1 MYSEWA
7 SLSAQITANSC
18 GAQCFSVLN
27 KFPASAGREVVVSVV
42 KQLGTNLGITQ
53 NAEPSH
59 LVKDE
64 EVKWCMDVICF
75 GLSLPLQ
82 EHETIKDCVNVYCEW
97 LTALHPQPRIS
108 VPKPI
113 CEDANLYARQIINHF
128 HNLFVPRQGEILPFL
143 YQTTLGADTI
153 KRQAVLCHRVLRTL
167 QQTAQISQ
175 QMDRQTWDTLLL
187 FLLAINEILLAPPTV
202 KDDVGDQLCERV
214 LSVLFEVWLLACVR
228 SFPSPSMWKTL
239 QESCSMWRHRVALVD
254 QWNRVN
260 LALTSRLLEFSYGP
274 AFPQLKNADEDGQL
288 IPLGMSN
295 DCVAQTWYR
304 FLRMIGNPT
313 ALCSPH
319 IISKSS
325 HFVQW
330 ALTHEKGAETHQH
343 PCLQMLPQI
352 FLNAMKGISSQV
364 DAFLGVYQPP
374 PHQTDS
380 VVTNLMEIRH
390 SLNEATSSTLQQFIH
405 SSSASNISANS
416 QQQGSAAQQL
426 QLQLQHQHM
435 HHHHHLH
442 YPHLHLHGAG
452 SFLRDN
458 FMSNSASSALNAIM
472 GHHSHHQQHQQHHQQ
487 QQLSL
492 SQSGA
497 SPTST
502 AALVAS
508 NLGHSMGASAVGST
522 SAGGSHSAG
531 VVGSISFSTTEA
543 SLPSTGVSST
553 PTPPLQRRLAKS
565 FSVAPTITQQKG
577 LSKTSLIGL
586 TGGGARNA
594 IGSSSSSSY
603 IHSSGSTSAGP
614 VQGTGGVAAAPGS
627 GITTATGAGTGSGS
641 GGQAPAPAAA
651 AAPTTPTSTSG
662 PPSASS
668 SINSLPLTSM
678 GAGVELA
685 VARPKCNSILHVFHE
700 WLFEAAHIGGD
711 TWRQN
716 RKKQAC
722 EASKRPSSMIME
734 HRKGSIS
741 LSQPNSLNDPAS
753 LPPTLTIDKYESG
766 RAEAIGTLCKIFC
779 AKKTGEEILPVYLA
793 RFYMALQQCLKIT
806 ESKECDETLAS
817 ILLHSG
823 DLFRLDLDGINVLLP
838 GFIAALEI
846 VLPDKDLKLKT
857 QSMAFNRTELRRSA
871 INILLSIMVLPLH
884 YQALPIRDLSSE
896 TNEKMFTFIQLKSRL
911 MNILMNALQVETDAQ
926 NTHMLLG
933 GLLLCVQD
941 AVTFE
946 ETDLGGGGSGATH
959 LHNSGGAQ
967 HQHQHHEANLL
978 SSGCSER
985 SASLV
990 STGTASLGA
999 QTTATMGAGSGSIRD
1014 TASAHDYPSLTISDD
1029 MSFEFGQE
1037 LEGVTTYDNAH
1048 ALFVRATYL
1057 VCHRLISSW
1066 KTDLNV
1072 SLAALELLSG
1082 LARLHIR
1089 ETARKFTN
1097 DALECK
1103 RAVKWICD
1111 YICYQCSRPPPA
1123 HSKDLHSTIVAA
1135 FQCTAAWLMQHP
1147 YLLQDKDCLQTVLEV
1162 VELGISGTKSQ
1173 SKSGDIPKF
1182 KDEKELKPASM
1193 RVRDAAENLL
1203 TIILEQVG
1211 YFPSECG
1218 PESISSLLDELALM
1232 KHCNS
1237 MVPAAAASTE
1247 QAIAKFKYFVTENS
1261 TILALLE
1268 EPLGNDQDPQPT
1280 VTLLIRGPFGRH
1292 AWTMQLR
1299 HLPRSKSGIKY
1310 HAVNPGR
1317 PIPMN
1322 DNSQRPE
1329 CEQKNFPDGVDK
1341 VQPCVADYSI
1351 PTIEQIREQYGSA
1364 SIRELEL
1371 ILENQSIHE
1380 KLAWAEA
1387 DNSVDSLSHSQ
1398 ECVPPLVCQEF
1409 HAARLFLSHF
1419 GFLTFETR
1427 NPHNPAESLGT
1438 PPQRPLIVLDTK
1450 STAFAADLDRLDKL
1464 SARTH
1469 DTVYVFYVKTG
1480 QTSAQQIIGNMVEE
1494 PSLTYDPHF
1503 AGMLQTLGWPVL
1515 VADHSGWTGF
1525 AHNSWSLKGTP
1536 EEQHQQH
1543 QLQQQLQLK
1552 SNVPSEL
1559 NYNGSQRVLYWADV
1573 SSEIAFVVPTTW
1585 NLRYNSDISDGAS
1598 IANSDQIGSSNVW
1611 ARCESD
1617 TGTGPAKSKPRNL
1630 SLELETATGTGTG
1643 TGRTQKEPVPPTRRK
1658 GNVTKPTLL
1667 AQAPA
1672 KIFLVWL
1679 ESYED
1684 YLNFP
1689 LEDLLAY
1696 TRTGEELHSLQQP
1709 RAADCHV
1716 IFVHSL
1722 LSGLLRVKLQGPPGR
1737 MSFATPLVDGMVLS
1751 RRVVGNLVRQTAL
1764 NISRR
1769 RRLDNDNYQPPHVR
1783 RRLKVQDI
1791 VQKYKMDL
1799 SEAELLAH
1807 LFQRAI

>member
-128 HNLFVPRQGEILPFL
+128 HNLFVPRQGES
-143 YQTTLGADTI
+143 ADTI

-167 QQTAQISQ
+167 QQTAQISHL
-175 QMDRQTWDTLLL
+175 MDRQTWDTLLL

-239 QESCSMWRHRVALVD
+239 QESCAMWRHRVALVD

-274 AFPQLKNADEDGQL
+274 AFPQLKNAEEDGQL
-288 IPLGMSN
+288 IPVGMSN

-343 PCLQMLPQI
+343 PCLQQLPQI

-364 DAFLGVYQPP
+364 DAFLG
-374 PHQTDS
+374 
-380 VVTNLMEIRH
+380 
-390 SLNEATSSTLQQFIH
+390 
-405 SSSASNISANS
+405 
-416 QQQGSAAQQL
+416 
-426 QLQLQHQHM
+426 
-435 HHHHHLH
+435 
-442 YPHLHLHGAG
+442 
-452 SFLRDN
+452 
-458 FMSNSASSALNAIM
+458 
-472 GHHSHHQQHQQHHQQ
+472 
-487 QQLSL
+487 
-492 SQSGA
+492 
-497 SPTST
+497 
-502 AALVAS
+502 
-508 NLGHSMGASAVGST
+508 
-522 SAGGSHSAG
+522 
-531 VVGSISFSTTEA
+531 
-543 SLPSTGVSST
+543 
-553 PTPPLQRRLAKS
+553 
-565 FSVAPTITQQKG
+565 

-586 TGGGARNA
+586 TGGGGGGGSARNA
-594 IGSSSSSSY
+594 ISSSSTIS
-603 IHSSGSTSAGP
+603 STSAAASTTTASTIASANNSTAAVGP
-614 VQGTGGVAAAPGS
+614 GIAMGS
-627 GITTATGAGTGSGS
+627 GPTVSLVPGSGS
-641 GGQAPAPAAA
+641 GAAPAP
-651 AAPTTPTSTSG
+651 APTTPTSTSG

-741 LSQPNSLNDPAS
+741 LSQPNSLNDPQS

-806 ESKECDETLAS
+806 ESRECDETLAS
-817 ILLHSG
+817 ILLHSS

-884 YQALPIRDLSSE
+884 YQTLPIRDLVTSE
-896 TNEKMFTFIQLKSRL
+896 TSEKIFTFIQLKSRL

-946 ETDLGGGGSGATH
+946 ETELGGANMS
-959 LHNSGGAQ
+959 HNSSGV
-967 HQHQHHEANLL
+967 QHQHHEANLL
-978 SSGCSER
+978 SS
-985 SASLV
+985 
-990 STGTASLGA
+990 
-999 QTTATMGAGSGSIRD
+999 
-1014 TASAHDYPSLTISDD
+1014 
-1029 MSFEFGQE
+1029 
-1037 LEGVTTYDNAH
+1037 DNAH

-1089 ETARKFTN
+1089 ET

-1173 SKSGDIPKF
+1173 SKGGDIPKF

-1218 PESISSLLDELALM
+1218 PESISSLLDEVALM

-1237 MVPAAAASTE
+1237 MVPAAAASSE

-1322 DNSQRPE
+1322 DVSQRPE
-1329 CEQKNFPDGVDK
+1329 CEQKNFPEGVDK

-1351 PTIEQIREQYGSA
+1351 PTIEQIREQYGSG
-1364 SIRELEL
+1364 SIRELEAM
-1371 ILENQSIHE
+1371 LENQSIHE

-1387 DNSVDSLSHSQ
+1387 DTSADSLSHAQ
-1398 ECVPPLVCQEF
+1398 ECVPPAVCHEF

-1419 GFLTFETR
+1419 GFLGFETR

-1450 STAFAADLDRLDKL
+1450 STAFAADLERLDKL

-1469 DTVYVFYVKTG
+1469 DTVYVFYVKSG
-1480 QTSAQQIIGNMVEE
+1480 QTSAQQIIGNMAEE
-1494 PSLTYDPHF
+1494 QGSGRDPHF
-1503 AGMLQTLGWPVL
+1503 ASMLQTLGWPVQ
-1515 VADHSGWTGF
+1515 VAEHSGWTGF
-1525 AHNSWSLKGTP
+1525 VHNSWSLKGTP
-1536 EEQHQQH
+1536 EEQVVTQAAA
-1543 QLQQQLQLK
+1543 
-1552 SNVPSEL
+1552 NEL
-1559 NYNGSQRVLYWADV
+1559 NYNGSQRVIYWADV
-1573 SSEIAFVVPTTW
+1573 SSEIAFVVPTSW
-1585 NLRYNSDISDGAS
+1585 NLRHNSDANDTGSISS
-1598 IANSDQIGSSNVW
+1598 SSHPDQVSGSSNVW
-1611 ARCESD
+1611 D
-1617 TGTGPAKSKPRNL
+1617 TMEGRDGQGLAKSKSRNL
-1630 SLELETATGTGTG
+1630 SLELDMTRNRDA
-1643 TGRTQKEPVPPTRRK
+1643 KEPVPPTRRK

-1689 LEDLLAY
+1689 LEDMLAY
-1696 TRTGEELHSLQQP
+1696 TRTGEELNTLQLP
-1709 RAADCHV
+1709 RASDCHV

-1791 VQKYKMDL
+1791 VLKYKMDL

>member
-7 SLSAQITANSC
+7 SLSQQISANSC

-27 KFPASAGREVVVSVV
+27 KFPASAGREVVFSVV
-42 KQLGTNLGITQ
+42 KQLATNLGITSGH
-53 NAEPSH
+53 AEPSH

-97 LTALHPQPRIS
+97 LTALYPQPRIS
-108 VPKPI
+108 VPRPI

-128 HNLFVPRQGEILPFL
+128 HNLFVPRQGESL
-143 YQTTLGADTI
+143 DTI

-167 QQTAQISQ
+167 QQTAQCSQ
-175 QMDRQTWDTLLL
+175 QMDRETWDTLLL

-228 SFPSPSMWKTL
+228 CFPSPSLWKTL
-239 QESCSMWRHRVALVD
+239 QESCALWRHRIALVD

-260 LALTSRLLEFSYGP
+260 LALTARLLEFSYGP
-274 AFPQLKNADEDGQL
+274 DFPQIKNAEEDAQL
-288 IPLGMSN
+288 IPAGMDN

-319 IISKSS
+319 VISKSP

-352 FLNAMKGISSQV
+352 FLNAMKGISSQ
-364 DAFLGVYQPP
+364 
-374 PHQTDS
+374 
-380 VVTNLMEIRH
+380 
-390 SLNEATSSTLQQFIH
+390 
-405 SSSASNISANS
+405 S
-416 QQQGSAAQQL
+416 QHTQSQL
-426 QLQLQHQHM
+426 Q
-435 HHHHHLH
+435 
-442 YPHLHLHGAG
+442 P
-452 SFLRDN
+452 
-458 FMSNSASSALNAIM
+458 
-472 GHHSHHQQHQQHHQQ
+472 
-487 QQLSL
+487 L
-492 SQSGA
+492 SQL
-497 SPTST
+497 P
-502 AALVAS
+502 
-508 NLGHSMGASAVGST
+508 VGSI
-522 SAGGSHSAG
+522 SAGGSLSAG
-531 VVGSISFSTTEA
+531 VGGSISFSPADTTD
-543 SLPSTGVSST
+543 GNMVT

-565 FSVAPTITQQKG
+565 FSVAPTLTQQKG
-577 LSKTSLIGL
+577 FSKTAFISL
-586 TGGGARNA
+586 TRGAPN
-594 IGSSSSSSY
+594 
-603 IHSSGSTSAGP
+603 P
-614 VQGTGGVAAAPGS
+614 
-627 GITTATGAGTGSGS
+627 
-641 GGQAPAPAAA
+641 
-651 AAPTTPTSTSG
+651 APTTPTSG
-662 PPSASS
+662 PSSAS
-668 SINSLPLTSM
+668 SINSLPSI
-678 GAGVELA
+678 GAELRPTLA
-685 VARPKCNSILHVFHE
+685 AARPKCNSILHLFGE

-711 TWRQN
+711 TWLQN
-716 RKKQAC
+716 QQAC
-722 EASKRPSSMIME
+722 EASNRPSSMIME
-734 HRKGSIS
+734 NRKGSIS
-741 LSQPNSLNDPAS
+741 LSQPNSLNDPS
-753 LPPTLTIDKYESG
+753 TLPPSLTIDKYESG

-817 ILLHSG
+817 ILLHSS

-857 QSMAFNRTELRRSA
+857 LAMTFNRAELRRSA

-884 YQALPIRDLSSE
+884 YQNLPIRTLN
-896 TNEKMFTFIQLKSRL
+896 NEHGDKASTFIQLKSRL

-941 AVTFE
+941 SVSIE
-946 ETDLGGGGSGATH
+946 ESDLGGEHMQSAGS
-959 LHNSGGAQ
+959 
-967 HQHQHHEANLL
+967 HHAEENVL
-978 SSGCSER
+978 SSACSER
-985 SASLV
+985 SASV
-990 STGTASLGA
+990 I
-999 QTTATMGAGSGSIRD
+999 SGSISCGGHAAASSLRD
-1014 TASAHDYPSLTISDD
+1014 TASTHDYPSLTISDD
-1029 MSFEFGQE
+1029 LSVEFAHE
-1037 LEGVTTYDNAH
+1037 LDGLATYDNAH

-1089 ETARKFTN
+1089 ET

-1111 YICYQCSRPPPA
+1111 YICHQCSRPPPA

-1135 FQCTAAWLMQHP
+1135 FQCTATWLMQHP
-1147 YLLQDKDCLQTVLEV
+1147 YLMQDKDCLQTVLEV
-1162 VELGISGTKSQ
+1162 VELGISGSKSQ
-1173 SKSGDIPKF
+1173 CKNGNMPKY

-1203 TIILEQVG
+1203 TILLEQVG

-1237 MVPAAAASTE
+1237 LPAIGTAE
-1247 QAIAKFKYFVTENS
+1247 QAISNFKYFVTENS

-1322 DNSQRPE
+1322 DMTQRPE
-1329 CEQKNFPDGVDK
+1329 TEQKHFPEGVDK
-1341 VQPCVADYSI
+1341 VQPCMADYSI
-1351 PTIEQIREQYGSA
+1351 PTIEQIREQYGS
-1364 SIRELEL
+1364 STISQLEAM
-1371 ILENQSIHE
+1371 LETQSIHE

-1387 DNSVDSLSHSQ
+1387 DNSLDSLTHAQ
-1398 ECVPPLVCQEF
+1398 ECTPPRVCHEF

-1419 GFLTFETR
+1419 GFLNFEIR
-1427 NPHNPAESLGT
+1427 QPQNPDEVLGT

-1450 STAFAADLDRLDKL
+1450 STAFAADLDKLDKL

-1469 DTVYVFYVKTG
+1469 DTVYVFYVKAG
-1480 QTSAQQIIGNMVEE
+1480 QSSAQQIIANMTEDQA
-1494 PSLTYDPHF
+1494 YDAHF
-1503 AGMLQTLGWPVL
+1503 GHMLQTLGWPVQ
-1515 VADHSGWTGF
+1515 VAEHSGWTGF
-1525 AHNSWSLKGTP
+1525 VHNSWSLKGQST
-1536 EEQHQQH
+1536 ESAAERQRG
-1543 QLQQQLQLK
+1543 
-1552 SNVPSEL
+1552 EL
-1559 NYNGSQRVLYWADV
+1559 NYNGAQSVLYWADV
-1573 SSEIAFVVPTTW
+1573 SSEIAFVVPTSW
-1585 NLRYNSDISDGAS
+1585 NLRFNSEADNVSISS
-1598 IANSDQIGSSNVW
+1598 NYSDQSATSNVW
-1611 ARCESD
+1611 ARGED
-1617 TGTGPAKSKPRNL
+1617 TLKSKPRNL
-1630 SLELETATGTGTG
+1630 SLELDSNKS
-1643 TGRTQKEPVPPTRRK
+1643 KEPVPPTRRK

-1667 AQAPA
+1667 AQASA
-1672 KIFLVWL
+1672 KVFLVWL
-1679 ESYED
+1679 ESFED

-1696 TRTGEELHSLQQP
+1696 ARTGEELQLTQLP

-1716 IFVHSL
+1716 IFVHAL
-1722 LSGLLRVKLQGPPGR
+1722 QTGLLRVKLLGPPGR

-1751 RRVVGNLVRQTAL
+1751 RRVVGNLVRQTAI

-1807 LFQRAI
+1807 LFQAQK

>member
-7 SLSAQITANSC
+7 SLSAQISANSC

-128 HNLFVPRQGEILPFL
+128 HNLFVPRQGES
-143 YQTTLGADTI
+143 ADTI

-175 QMDRQTWDTLLL
+175 LMDRQTWDTLLL

-239 QESCSMWRHRVALVD
+239 QESCAMWRHRVALVD

-260 LALTSRLLEFSYGP
+260 LALTARLLEFSYGP

-288 IPLGMSN
+288 IPVGMSN

-343 PCLQMLPQI
+343 PCLQQLPQI

-364 DAFLGVYQPP
+364 DAFL
-374 PHQTDS
+374 
-380 VVTNLMEIRH
+380 
-390 SLNEATSSTLQQFIH
+390 A
-405 SSSASNISANS
+405 
-416 QQQGSAAQQL
+416 
-426 QLQLQHQHM
+426 
-435 HHHHHLH
+435 
-442 YPHLHLHGAG
+442 
-452 SFLRDN
+452 
-458 FMSNSASSALNAIM
+458 
-472 GHHSHHQQHQQHHQQ
+472 
-487 QQLSL
+487 
-492 SQSGA
+492 
-497 SPTST
+497 
-502 AALVAS
+502 
-508 NLGHSMGASAVGST
+508 
-522 SAGGSHSAG
+522 
-531 VVGSISFSTTEA
+531 
-543 SLPSTGVSST
+543 
-553 PTPPLQRRLAKS
+553 
-565 FSVAPTITQQKG
+565 
-577 LSKTSLIGL
+577 
-586 TGGGARNA
+586 
-594 IGSSSSSSY
+594 
-603 IHSSGSTSAGP
+603 
-614 VQGTGGVAAAPGS
+614 
-627 GITTATGAGTGSGS
+627 
-641 GGQAPAPAAA
+641 
-651 AAPTTPTSTSG
+651 
-662 PPSASS
+662 
-668 SINSLPLTSM
+668 LPLTSM

-741 LSQPNSLNDPAS
+741 LSQPNSLNDPQS

-806 ESKECDETLAS
+806 ESRECDETLAS
-817 ILLHSG
+817 ILLHSS

-857 QSMAFNRTELRRSA
+857 QSMVFNRTELRRSA

-884 YQALPIRDLSSE
+884 YQTLPIRDLTSE
-896 TNEKMFTFIQLKSRL
+896 TSEKMFTFIQLKSRL

-946 ETDLGGGGSGATH
+946 ETELGGNAS
-959 LHNSGGAQ
+959 LSHNSSGV
-967 HQHQHHEANLL
+967 QHHEANLL
-978 SSGCSER
+978 SSACSER

-990 STGTASLGA
+990 SAGTASLGG

-1037 LEGVTTYDNAH
+1037 LEGVTSYDNAH

-1089 ETARKFTN
+1089 ET

-1173 SKSGDIPKF
+1173 SKGTDIPKF

-1237 MVPAAAASTE
+1237 MVPAAAASSE

-1310 HAVNPGR
+1310 HAINPGR

-1322 DNSQRPE
+1322 DVTQRPD

-1351 PTIEQIREQYGSA
+1351 PTIEQMREQYGTA
-1364 SIRELEL
+1364 SIRELEAM
-1371 ILENQSIHE
+1371 LENQSIHE

-1387 DNSVDSLSHSQ
+1387 DTSADSLSHAQ
-1398 ECVPPLVCQEF
+1398 ECVPPSVCHEF

-1419 GFLTFETR
+1419 GFLGFETR
-1427 NPHNPAESLGT
+1427 NPHNPNEALGQ

-1469 DTVYVFYVKTG
+1469 DTVYVFYVKSG
-1480 QTSAQQIIGNMVEE
+1480 QTSAQQIIANMAEE
-1494 PSLTYDPHF
+1494 QAASHDPHF
-1503 AGMLQTLGWPVL
+1503 ASMLQTLGWPVQ

-1536 EEQHQQH
+1536 EQE
-1543 QLQQQLQLK
+1543 QQQQQQQ
-1552 SNVPSEL
+1552 PAT

-1585 NLRYNSDISDGAS
+1585 NLRYNSDTSDGGS
-1598 IANSDQIGSSNVW
+1598 ISSTDQITAGNVW
-1611 ARCESD
+1611 ARSDAGES
-1617 TGTGPAKSKPRNL
+1617 GPTKSKSRNL
-1630 SLELETATGTGTG
+1630 SLELDTNRMT
-1643 TGRTQKEPVPPTRRK
+1643 KEPVPPTRRK

-1689 LEDLLAY
+1689 LEDVLAY
-1696 TRTGEELHSLQQP
+1696 TRTGEELHTLQLP
-1709 RAADCHV
+1709 RANDCHV

>member
-128 HNLFVPRQGEILPFL
+128 HNLFVPRQGES
-143 YQTTLGADTI
+143 ADTI

-175 QMDRQTWDTLLL
+175 LMDRQTWDTLLL

-288 IPLGMSN
+288 IPVGMSN

-343 PCLQMLPQI
+343 PCLQQLPQI

-374 PHQTDS
+374 PQQS
-380 VVTNLMEIRH
+380 ENVVTNLMEIRH
-390 SLNEATSSTLQQFIH
+390 SLNEATSSTLQQFIQ

-416 QQQGSAAQQL
+416 LQQQQLQSSGSVAQQL
-426 QLQLQHQHM
+426 QLQLQHQHL

-458 FMSNSASSALNAIM
+458 FMSNSASTALNAIM
-472 GHHSHHQQHQQHHQQ
+472 GHHGHHQHQNQLHQQQQ

-497 SPTST
+497 SPTSS
-502 AALVAS
+502 AS
-508 NLGHSMGASAVGST
+508 TSAVGST

-531 VVGSISFSTTEA
+531 VVGSISFSTAEA
-543 SLPSTGVSST
+543 SLGSTAATST

-594 IGSSSSSSY
+594 IGSSSNSSNSNNNSYTHSSS
-603 IHSSGSTSAGP
+603 STSAGP
-614 VQGTGGVAAAPGS
+614 VQGSGGGGGGAAVAS
-627 GITTATGAGTGSGS
+627 GIGTGIGPGSGS
-641 GGQAPAPAAA
+641 GSGSGTGGQAPTPVSAA

-668 SINSLPLTSM
+668 SINSLPLTTM
-678 GAGVELA
+678 GAGTELA

-896 TNEKMFTFIQLKSRL
+896 TSEKMFTFIQLKSRL

-946 ETDLGGGGSGATH
+946 ETDMGGTASTH
-959 LHNSGGAQ
+959 MHNSGGA
-967 HQHQHHEANLL
+967 QHHEANLL
-978 SSGCSER
+978 SS
-985 SASLV
+985 
-990 STGTASLGA
+990 
-999 QTTATMGAGSGSIRD
+999 
-1014 TASAHDYPSLTISDD
+1014 
-1029 MSFEFGQE
+1029 
-1037 LEGVTTYDNAH
+1037 DNAH

-1089 ETARKFTN
+1089 ETDTLVKIYEASQNLTIISS

-1310 HAVNPGR
+1310 HAINPGR

-1322 DNSQRPE
+1322 DVSQRPE

-1351 PTIEQIREQYGSA
+1351 PTIDQIREQYGSA
-1364 SIRELEL
+1364 SIRELEAL
-1371 ILENQSIHE
+1371 LENQSIHE

-1427 NPHNPAESLGT
+1427 NPHNPAEALGT

-1480 QTSAQQIIGNMVEE
+1480 QTSAQQIIGNMIEE
-1494 PSLTYDPHF
+1494 TSHTYDPHF

-1536 EEQHQQH
+1536 EEQQQ
-1543 QLQQQLQLK
+1543 QQQQQLQLK

-1573 SSEIAFVVPTTW
+1573 SAEIAFVVPTTW
-1585 NLRYNSDISDGAS
+1585 NLRYNSDTSDGGS
-1598 IANSDQIGSSNVW
+1598 LSGSDQLGTSNVW
-1611 ARCESD
+1611 ARCESEA
-1617 TGTGPAKSKPRNL
+1617 GTGAAKSKPRNL
-1630 SLELETATGTGTG
+1630 SLELDTSTGTGTG
-1643 TGRTQKEPVPPTRRK
+1643 TGRSQKDPVPPTRRK

>member
-7 SLSAQITANSC
+7 SLSAQINANSC

-27 KFPASAGREVVVSVV
+27 KFPASAGREVVMSVV

-64 EVKWCMDVICF
+64 EVRWCMDVICF

-128 HNLFVPRQGEILPFL
+128 HNLFVPRQGESS
-143 YQTTLGADTI
+143 DTI

-175 QMDRQTWDTLLL
+175 QMDRETWETLLL

-228 SFPSPSMWKTL
+228 CFPSPSLWKTL
-239 QESCSMWRHRVALVD
+239 QESCAMWRHRIALVD

-260 LALTSRLLEFSYGP
+260 LALTARLLEFSYGP
-274 AFPQLKNADEDGQL
+274 DFTQLKNAEEDSQL
-288 IPLGMSN
+288 IPAGMSN

-343 PCLQMLPQI
+343 PCLQVLPQI
-352 FLNAMKGISSQV
+352 FLNAIRGISSQV
-364 DAFLGVYQPP
+364 DAFLG
-374 PHQTDS
+374 
-380 VVTNLMEIRH
+380 
-390 SLNEATSSTLQQFIH
+390 
-405 SSSASNISANS
+405 
-416 QQQGSAAQQL
+416 
-426 QLQLQHQHM
+426 
-435 HHHHHLH
+435 
-442 YPHLHLHGAG
+442 
-452 SFLRDN
+452 
-458 FMSNSASSALNAIM
+458 
-472 GHHSHHQQHQQHHQQ
+472 
-487 QQLSL
+487 
-492 SQSGA
+492 
-497 SPTST
+497 
-502 AALVAS
+502 
-508 NLGHSMGASAVGST
+508 
-522 SAGGSHSAG
+522 
-531 VVGSISFSTTEA
+531 
-543 SLPSTGVSST
+543 
-553 PTPPLQRRLAKS
+553 
-565 FSVAPTITQQKG
+565 
-577 LSKTSLIGL
+577 LSKTALISL
-586 TGGGARNA
+586 TR
-594 IGSSSSSSY
+594 SS
-603 IHSSGSTSAGP
+603 AN
-614 VQGTGGVAAAPGS
+614 
-627 GITTATGAGTGSGS
+627 
-641 GGQAPAPAAA
+641 
-651 AAPTTPTSTSG
+651 AAPTTPTSG
-662 PPSASS
+662 PPSSS
-668 SINSLPLTSM
+668 SINSLPSI
-678 GAGVELA
+678 GAELRPPLS
-685 VARPKCNSILHVFHE
+685 VARPKCNSILHLFGE

-711 TWRQN
+711 TWLQN

-734 HRKGSIS
+734 NRKGSIS
-741 LSQPNSLNDPAS
+741 LSQPNSLNDPSS
-753 LPPTLTIDKYESG
+753 LPPSLTIDKYESG

-817 ILLHSG
+817 ILLHSS

-857 QSMAFNRTELRRSA
+857 QAVAFSRTELRRSA

-884 YQALPIRDLSSE
+884 YHALPIRSLTADSGD
-896 TNEKMFTFIQLKSRL
+896 KVMTFLQLKSRL

-946 ETDLGGGGSGATH
+946 ESELGASDHLGGAGV
-959 LHNSGGAQ
+959 
-967 HQHQHHEANLL
+967 QHHEENIL
-978 SSGCSER
+978 SSVCSDR
-985 SASLV
+985 SASLASGTV
-990 STGTASLGA
+990 SFGAPTA
-999 QTTATMGAGSGSIRD
+999 ATSSRD

-1029 MSFEFGQE
+1029 ISVEFASE
-1037 LEGVTTYDNAH
+1037 LEGVASYDNAH

-1089 ETARKFTN
+1089 ET

-1173 SKSGDIPKF
+1173 SKTGDLPKF

-1237 MVPAAAASTE
+1237 LPTVDGSVGVCTAE
-1247 QAIAKFKYFVTENS
+1247 QAISKFKYFVTENS

-1317 PIPMN
+1317 PIAMN
-1322 DNSQRPE
+1322 DITQRPE
-1329 CEQKNFPDGVDK
+1329 CEQKNFPEGVDK

-1351 PTIEQIREQYGSA
+1351 PTIDQIREQYGA
-1364 SIRELEL
+1364 SIINDLEVM
-1371 ILENQSIHE
+1371 LENQSIHE
-1380 KLAWAEA
+1380 KLAWAES
-1387 DNSVDSLSHSQ
+1387 DNNVDSLSHAQ
-1398 ECVPPLVCQEF
+1398 ECVPPTVCHEF

-1419 GFLTFETR
+1419 GFLSFEVR
-1427 NPHNPAESLGT
+1427 NPNNPVEALA

-1450 STAFAADLDRLDKL
+1450 SSAFAADLDKLDKL

-1469 DTVYVFYVKTG
+1469 DTVYCFYVKAG
-1480 QTSAQQIIGNMVEE
+1480 QTSAQQIIGNMADDQV
-1494 PSLTYDPHF
+1494 YDPHF
-1503 AGMLQTLGWPVL
+1503 ANMLQTLGWPVQ
-1515 VADHSGWTGF
+1515 VAEHSGWTGF
-1525 AHNSWSLKGTP
+1525 AHNSWSLKGTS
-1536 EEQHQQH
+1536 ER
-1543 QLQQQLQLK
+1543 
-1552 SNVPSEL
+1552 SNVSSES
-1559 NYNGSQRVLYWADV
+1559 NYNGAQRVLYWADV
-1573 SSEIAFVVPTTW
+1573 SSEIAFVVPNAW
-1585 NLRYNSDISDGAS
+1585 NLRYNNEMDGCS
-1598 IANSDQIGSSNVW
+1598 LSSNCSDQSTVNNVW
-1611 ARCESD
+1611 IRGDDAGSM
-1617 TGTGPAKSKPRNL
+1617 KSKTRNL
-1630 SLELETATGTGTG
+1630 SLELDTGNRG
-1643 TGRTQKEPVPPTRRK
+1643 KEPVPPTRRK
-1658 GNVTKPTLL
+1658 GNVSKPALL
-1667 AQAPA
+1667 LQAPA

-1679 ESYED
+1679 ESFED

-1689 LEDLLAY
+1689 VEDLLAY
-1696 TRTGEELHSLQQP
+1696 ARTGEELHSMQLP

-1722 LSGLLRVKLQGPPGR
+1722 QSGLLRVKLLGPPGR

-1807 LFQRAI
+1807 LFQRSI

>member
-7 SLSAQITANSC
+7 SLSAQINANSC

-27 KFPASAGREVVVSVV
+27 KFPASAGREVVMSVV

-64 EVKWCMDVICF
+64 EVRWCMDVICF

-143 YQTTLGADTI
+143 YQTKLGSDTI

-175 QMDRQTWDTLLL
+175 QMDRETWETLLL

-228 SFPSPSMWKTL
+228 CFPSPSLWKTL
-239 QESCSMWRHRVALVD
+239 QESCAMWRHRIALVD

-260 LALTSRLLEFSYGP
+260 LALTARLLEFSYGP
-274 AFPQLKNADEDGQL
+274 DFTQLKNAEEDSQL
-288 IPLGMSN
+288 IPAGMSN

-343 PCLQMLPQI
+343 PCLQVLPQI
-352 FLNAMKGISSQV
+352 FLNAIRGISSQV
-364 DAFLGVYQPP
+364 DAFLG
-374 PHQTDS
+374 
-380 VVTNLMEIRH
+380 
-390 SLNEATSSTLQQFIH
+390 
-405 SSSASNISANS
+405 
-416 QQQGSAAQQL
+416 
-426 QLQLQHQHM
+426 
-435 HHHHHLH
+435 
-442 YPHLHLHGAG
+442 
-452 SFLRDN
+452 
-458 FMSNSASSALNAIM
+458 
-472 GHHSHHQQHQQHHQQ
+472 
-487 QQLSL
+487 
-492 SQSGA
+492 
-497 SPTST
+497 
-502 AALVAS
+502 
-508 NLGHSMGASAVGST
+508 
-522 SAGGSHSAG
+522 
-531 VVGSISFSTTEA
+531 
-543 SLPSTGVSST
+543 
-553 PTPPLQRRLAKS
+553 
-565 FSVAPTITQQKG
+565 
-577 LSKTSLIGL
+577 LSKTALISL
-586 TGGGARNA
+586 TR
-594 IGSSSSSSY
+594 SS
-603 IHSSGSTSAGP
+603 AN
-614 VQGTGGVAAAPGS
+614 
-627 GITTATGAGTGSGS
+627 
-641 GGQAPAPAAA
+641 
-651 AAPTTPTSTSG
+651 AAPTTPTSG
-662 PPSASS
+662 PPSSS
-668 SINSLPLTSM
+668 SINSLPSI
-678 GAGVELA
+678 GAELRPPLS
-685 VARPKCNSILHVFHE
+685 VARPKCNSILHLFGE

-711 TWRQN
+711 TWLQN

-734 HRKGSIS
+734 NRKGSIS
-741 LSQPNSLNDPAS
+741 LSQPNSLNDPSS
-753 LPPTLTIDKYESG
+753 LPPSLTIDKYESG

-817 ILLHSG
+817 ILLHSS

-857 QSMAFNRTELRRSA
+857 QAVAFSRTELRRSA

-884 YQALPIRDLSSE
+884 YHALPIRSLTADSGD
-896 TNEKMFTFIQLKSRL
+896 KVMTFLQLKSRL

-946 ETDLGGGGSGATH
+946 ESELGASDHLGGAGV
-959 LHNSGGAQ
+959 
-967 HQHQHHEANLL
+967 QHHEENIL
-978 SSGCSER
+978 SSVCSDR
-985 SASLV
+985 SASLASGTV
-990 STGTASLGA
+990 SFGAPTA
-999 QTTATMGAGSGSIRD
+999 ATSSRD

-1029 MSFEFGQE
+1029 ISVEFASE
-1037 LEGVTTYDNAH
+1037 LEGVASYDNAH

-1089 ETARKFTN
+1089 ETARKLTN

-1173 SKSGDIPKF
+1173 SKTGDLPKF

-1237 MVPAAAASTE
+1237 LPTVDGSVGVCTAE
-1247 QAIAKFKYFVTENS
+1247 QAISKFKYFVTENS

-1317 PIPMN
+1317 PIAMN
-1322 DNSQRPE
+1322 DITQRPE
-1329 CEQKNFPDGVDK
+1329 CEQKNFPEGVDK

-1351 PTIEQIREQYGSA
+1351 PTIDQIREQYGA
-1364 SIRELEL
+1364 SIINDLEVM
-1371 ILENQSIHE
+1371 LENQSIHE
-1380 KLAWAEA
+1380 KLAWAES
-1387 DNSVDSLSHSQ
+1387 DNNVDSLSHAQ
-1398 ECVPPLVCQEF
+1398 ECVPPTVCHEF

-1419 GFLTFETR
+1419 GFLSFEVR
-1427 NPHNPAESLGT
+1427 NPNNPVEALA

-1450 STAFAADLDRLDKL
+1450 SSAFAADLDKLDKL

-1469 DTVYVFYVKTG
+1469 DTVYCFYVKAG
-1480 QTSAQQIIGNMVEE
+1480 QTSAQQIIGNMADDQV
-1494 PSLTYDPHF
+1494 YDPHF
-1503 AGMLQTLGWPVL
+1503 ANMLQTLGWPVQ
-1515 VADHSGWTGF
+1515 VAEHSGWTGF
-1525 AHNSWSLKGTP
+1525 AHNSWSLKGTS
-1536 EEQHQQH
+1536 ER
-1543 QLQQQLQLK
+1543 
-1552 SNVPSEL
+1552 SNVSSES
-1559 NYNGSQRVLYWADV
+1559 NYNGAQRVLYWADV
-1573 SSEIAFVVPTTW
+1573 SSEIAFVVPNAW
-1585 NLRYNSDISDGAS
+1585 NLRYNNEMDGCS
-1598 IANSDQIGSSNVW
+1598 LSSNCSDQSTVNNVW
-1611 ARCESD
+1611 IRGDDAGSM
-1617 TGTGPAKSKPRNL
+1617 KSKTRNL
-1630 SLELETATGTGTG
+1630 SLELDTGNRG
-1643 TGRTQKEPVPPTRRK
+1643 KEPVPPTRRK
-1658 GNVTKPTLL
+1658 GNVSKPALL
-1667 AQAPA
+1667 LQAPA

-1679 ESYED
+1679 ESFED

-1689 LEDLLAY
+1689 VEDLLAY
-1696 TRTGEELHSLQQP
+1696 ARTGEELHSMQLP

-1722 LSGLLRVKLQGPPGR
+1722 QSGLLRVKLLGPPGR

-1807 LFQRAI
+1807 LFQRSI

>member
-128 HNLFVPRQGEILPFL
+128 HNLFVPRQGES
-143 YQTTLGADTI
+143 ADTI

-364 DAFLGVYQPP
+364 DAFL
-374 PHQTDS
+374 
-380 VVTNLMEIRH
+380 
-390 SLNEATSSTLQQFIH
+390 A
-405 SSSASNISANS
+405 
-416 QQQGSAAQQL
+416 
-426 QLQLQHQHM
+426 
-435 HHHHHLH
+435 
-442 YPHLHLHGAG
+442 
-452 SFLRDN
+452 
-458 FMSNSASSALNAIM
+458 
-472 GHHSHHQQHQQHHQQ
+472 
-487 QQLSL
+487 
-492 SQSGA
+492 
-497 SPTST
+497 
-502 AALVAS
+502 
-508 NLGHSMGASAVGST
+508 
-522 SAGGSHSAG
+522 
-531 VVGSISFSTTEA
+531 
-543 SLPSTGVSST
+543 
-553 PTPPLQRRLAKS
+553 
-565 FSVAPTITQQKG
+565 
-577 LSKTSLIGL
+577 
-586 TGGGARNA
+586 
-594 IGSSSSSSY
+594 
-603 IHSSGSTSAGP
+603 
-614 VQGTGGVAAAPGS
+614 
-627 GITTATGAGTGSGS
+627 
-641 GGQAPAPAAA
+641 
-651 AAPTTPTSTSG
+651 
-662 PPSASS
+662 
-668 SINSLPLTSM
+668 LPLTSM

-884 YQALPIRDLSSE
+884 YQSLPIRDLSSE

-946 ETDLGGGGSGATH
+946 ETDLGGGGSGSGATH

-1089 ETARKFTN
+1089 ET

-1322 DNSQRPE
+1322 DISQRPE

-1536 EEQHQQH
+1536 EEQHQQ
-1543 QLQQQLQLK
+1543 QQQLQLK

-1630 SLELETATGTGTG
+1630 SLELETATGTGAG

>member
-7 SLSAQITANSC
+7 SLSAQINANSC

-27 KFPASAGREVVVSVV
+27 KFPASAGREVVMSVV

-64 EVKWCMDVICF
+64 EVRWCMDVICF

-128 HNLFVPRQGEILPFL
+128 HNLFVPRQGESS
-143 YQTTLGADTI
+143 DTI

-175 QMDRQTWDTLLL
+175 QMDRETWETLLL

-228 SFPSPSMWKTL
+228 CFPSPSLWKTL
-239 QESCSMWRHRVALVD
+239 QESCAMWRHRIALVD

-260 LALTSRLLEFSYGP
+260 LALTARLLEFSYGP
-274 AFPQLKNADEDGQL
+274 DFTQLKNADEDSQL
-288 IPLGMSN
+288 IPAGMSN

-343 PCLQMLPQI
+343 PCLQALPQI
-352 FLNAMKGISSQV
+352 FLNAIRGISSQV
-364 DAFLGVYQPP
+364 DAFLG
-374 PHQTDS
+374 
-380 VVTNLMEIRH
+380 
-390 SLNEATSSTLQQFIH
+390 
-405 SSSASNISANS
+405 
-416 QQQGSAAQQL
+416 
-426 QLQLQHQHM
+426 
-435 HHHHHLH
+435 
-442 YPHLHLHGAG
+442 
-452 SFLRDN
+452 
-458 FMSNSASSALNAIM
+458 
-472 GHHSHHQQHQQHHQQ
+472 
-487 QQLSL
+487 
-492 SQSGA
+492 
-497 SPTST
+497 
-502 AALVAS
+502 
-508 NLGHSMGASAVGST
+508 
-522 SAGGSHSAG
+522 
-531 VVGSISFSTTEA
+531 
-543 SLPSTGVSST
+543 
-553 PTPPLQRRLAKS
+553 
-565 FSVAPTITQQKG
+565 
-577 LSKTSLIGL
+577 LSKTALISL
-586 TGGGARNA
+586 TR
-594 IGSSSSSSY
+594 SS
-603 IHSSGSTSAGP
+603 AN
-614 VQGTGGVAAAPGS
+614 
-627 GITTATGAGTGSGS
+627 
-641 GGQAPAPAAA
+641 
-651 AAPTTPTSTSG
+651 AAPTTPTSG
-662 PPSASS
+662 PPSSS
-668 SINSLPLTSM
+668 SINSLPSI
-678 GAGVELA
+678 GAELRPPLS
-685 VARPKCNSILHVFHE
+685 VARPKCNSILHLFGE

-711 TWRQN
+711 TWLQN

-734 HRKGSIS
+734 NRKGSIS
-741 LSQPNSLNDPAS
+741 LSQPNSLNDPSS

-817 ILLHSG
+817 ILLHSS

-857 QSMAFNRTELRRSA
+857 QAVAFSRTELRRSA

-884 YQALPIRDLSSE
+884 YHALPIRSLTADSGD
-896 TNEKMFTFIQLKSRL
+896 KVMTFLQLKSRL

-946 ETDLGGGGSGATH
+946 ESELGATDHLGGAGV
-959 LHNSGGAQ
+959 
-967 HQHQHHEANLL
+967 QHHEENIL
-978 SSGCSER
+978 SSACSDR
-985 SASLV
+985 SASLASGTV
-990 STGTASLGA
+990 SFGAPTA
-999 QTTATMGAGSGSIRD
+999 ATSSRD

-1029 MSFEFGQE
+1029 ISVEFASE
-1037 LEGVTTYDNAH
+1037 LEGVASYDNAH

-1089 ETARKFTN
+1089 ET

-1173 SKSGDIPKF
+1173 SKTGDLPKF

-1237 MVPAAAASTE
+1237 LPTGDGSVGVCTAE
-1247 QAIAKFKYFVTENS
+1247 QAISKFKYFVTENS

-1317 PIPMN
+1317 PIAMN
-1322 DNSQRPE
+1322 DITQRPE
-1329 CEQKNFPDGVDK
+1329 CEQKNFPEGVDK

-1351 PTIEQIREQYGSA
+1351 PTIDQIREQYGA
-1364 SIRELEL
+1364 SIINDLEVM
-1371 ILENQSIHE
+1371 LENQSIHE
-1380 KLAWAEA
+1380 KLAWAES
-1387 DNSVDSLSHSQ
+1387 DNNVDSLSHAQ
-1398 ECVPPLVCQEF
+1398 ECVPPTVCHEF

-1419 GFLTFETR
+1419 GFLSFEVR
-1427 NPHNPAESLGT
+1427 NPNNPVESLA

-1450 STAFAADLDRLDKL
+1450 SSAFAADLDKLDKL

-1469 DTVYVFYVKTG
+1469 DTVYCFYVKAG
-1480 QTSAQQIIGNMVEE
+1480 QTSAQEIIGNMSEDQV
-1494 PSLTYDPHF
+1494 YDPHF
-1503 AGMLQTLGWPVL
+1503 ANMLQTLGWPVQ
-1515 VADHSGWTGF
+1515 VAEHSGWTGF
-1525 AHNSWSLKGTP
+1525 AHNSWSLKGTSGR
-1536 EEQHQQH
+1536 
-1543 QLQQQLQLK
+1543 
-1552 SNVPSEL
+1552 SNVSSES
-1559 NYNGSQRVLYWADV
+1559 NYNGAQRVLYWADV
-1573 SSEIAFVVPTTW
+1573 SSEIAFVVPNAW
-1585 NLRYNSDISDGAS
+1585 NLRYNNEMDGCS
-1598 IANSDQIGSSNVW
+1598 LSSNCSDQSTASNVW
-1611 ARCESD
+1611 IRGDDAGSM
-1617 TGTGPAKSKPRNL
+1617 KSKTRNL
-1630 SLELETATGTGTG
+1630 SLELDTGN
-1643 TGRTQKEPVPPTRRK
+1643 RTKEPVPPTRRK
-1658 GNVTKPTLL
+1658 GNVSKPALL
-1667 AQAPA
+1667 VQAPA

-1679 ESYED
+1679 ESFED

-1689 LEDLLAY
+1689 VEDLLAY
-1696 TRTGEELHSLQQP
+1696 ARTGEELHSMQLP

-1722 LSGLLRVKLQGPPGR
+1722 QSGLLRVKLLGPPGR

-1807 LFQRAI
+1807 LFQRSI

>member
-128 HNLFVPRQGEILPFL
+128 HNLFVPRQGES
-143 YQTTLGADTI
+143 ADTI

-175 QMDRQTWDTLLL
+175 LMDRQTWDTLLL

-239 QESCSMWRHRVALVD
+239 QESCAMWRHRVALVD

-260 LALTSRLLEFSYGP
+260 LALTARLLEFSYGP

-288 IPLGMSN
+288 IPIGMSN

-343 PCLQMLPQI
+343 PCLQQLPQI

-364 DAFLGVYQPP
+364 DAFLG
-374 PHQTDS
+374 
-380 VVTNLMEIRH
+380 
-390 SLNEATSSTLQQFIH
+390 
-405 SSSASNISANS
+405 
-416 QQQGSAAQQL
+416 
-426 QLQLQHQHM
+426 
-435 HHHHHLH
+435 
-442 YPHLHLHGAG
+442 
-452 SFLRDN
+452 
-458 FMSNSASSALNAIM
+458 
-472 GHHSHHQQHQQHHQQ
+472 
-487 QQLSL
+487 
-492 SQSGA
+492 
-497 SPTST
+497 
-502 AALVAS
+502 
-508 NLGHSMGASAVGST
+508 
-522 SAGGSHSAG
+522 
-531 VVGSISFSTTEA
+531 
-543 SLPSTGVSST
+543 
-553 PTPPLQRRLAKS
+553 
-565 FSVAPTITQQKG
+565 
-577 LSKTSLIGL
+577 LSKTSLIAL

-594 IGSSSSSSY
+594 ITSSSGNTTA
-603 IHSSGSTSAGP
+603 GSTGP
-614 VQGTGGVAAAPGS
+614 
-627 GITTATGAGTGSGS
+627 GSGS
-641 GGQAPAPAAA
+641 GEGSATAP
-651 AAPTTPTSTSG
+651 APTTPTSTSG

-741 LSQPNSLNDPAS
+741 LSQPNSLNDPQS

-806 ESKECDETLAS
+806 ESRECDETLAS
-817 ILLHSG
+817 ILLHSS

-857 QSMAFNRTELRRSA
+857 QSMVFNRTELRRSA

-884 YQALPIRDLSSE
+884 YQTLPIRDLTCE
-896 TNEKMFTFIQLKSRL
+896 TSEKMFTFIQLKSRL

-946 ETDLGGGGSGATH
+946 ETELGGGNANLS
-959 LHNSGGAQ
+959 HNSSGV
-967 HQHQHHEANLL
+967 QHHDANLL
-978 SSGCSER
+978 SSACSER

-990 STGTASLGA
+990 SAGTASLGG

-1089 ETARKFTN
+1089 ET

-1173 SKSGDIPKF
+1173 SKGTDIPKF

-1237 MVPAAAASTE
+1237 MVPAAAASSE

-1322 DNSQRPE
+1322 DVMQRLDS
-1329 CEQKNFPDGVDK
+1329 EQKNFPDGVDK

-1351 PTIEQIREQYGSA
+1351 PTIEQMREQYGTA
-1364 SIRELEL
+1364 GIRELESM
-1371 ILENQSIHE
+1371 LENQSIHE

-1387 DNSVDSLSHSQ
+1387 DTSADSLSHAQ
-1398 ECVPPLVCQEF
+1398 ECVPPAVCHEF

-1419 GFLTFETR
+1419 GFLGFETR
-1427 NPHNPAESLGT
+1427 NPQNPAEALGN

-1469 DTVYVFYVKTG
+1469 DSVYVFYVKSG
-1480 QTSAQQIIGNMVEE
+1480 QTSAQQIIANMAEE
-1494 PSLTYDPHF
+1494 QAASHDPHF
-1503 AGMLQTLGWPVL
+1503 ASMLQTLGWPVQ
-1515 VADHSGWTGF
+1515 VSEHSGWTGF

-1536 EEQHQQH
+1536 EEQ
-1543 QLQQQLQLK
+1543 LK
-1552 SNVPSEL
+1552 STANEL

-1585 NLRYNSDISDGAS
+1585 NLRYNSDTSDSGSISS
-1598 IANSDQIGSSNVW
+1598 TDQIGSSNVW
-1611 ARCESD
+1611 ARGEVDSA
-1617 TGTGPAKSKPRNL
+1617 TGLAKSKSRNL
-1630 SLELETATGTGTG
+1630 SLELDTN
-1643 TGRTQKEPVPPTRRK
+1643 RRDVKEPVPPTRRK

-1696 TRTGEELHSLQQP
+1696 TRTGEELHTQQLP
-1709 RAADCHV
+1709 RASDCHV

>member
-128 HNLFVPRQGEILPFL
+128 HNLFVPRQGES
-143 YQTTLGADTI
+143 ADTI

-364 DAFLGVYQPP
+364 DAFL
-374 PHQTDS
+374 
-380 VVTNLMEIRH
+380 
-390 SLNEATSSTLQQFIH
+390 
-405 SSSASNISANS
+405 
-416 QQQGSAAQQL
+416 
-426 QLQLQHQHM
+426 
-435 HHHHHLH
+435 
-442 YPHLHLHGAG
+442 
-452 SFLRDN
+452 
-458 FMSNSASSALNAIM
+458 
-472 GHHSHHQQHQQHHQQ
+472 
-487 QQLSL
+487 
-492 SQSGA
+492 
-497 SPTST
+497 
-502 AALVAS
+502 
-508 NLGHSMGASAVGST
+508 
-522 SAGGSHSAG
+522 
-531 VVGSISFSTTEA
+531 
-543 SLPSTGVSST
+543 
-553 PTPPLQRRLAKS
+553 
-565 FSVAPTITQQKG
+565 G

-884 YQALPIRDLSSE
+884 YQSLPIRDLSSE

-946 ETDLGGGGSGATH
+946 ETDLGGGGSGSGATH

-1089 ETARKFTN
+1089 ETDTLVKIYEASQNLTIISS

-1322 DNSQRPE
+1322 DISQRPE

-1536 EEQHQQH
+1536 EEQHQQ
-1543 QLQQQLQLK
+1543 QQQLQLK

-1630 SLELETATGTGTG
+1630 SLELETATGTGAG

>member
-128 HNLFVPRQGEILPFL
+128 HNLFVPRQGES
-143 YQTTLGADTI
+143 ADTI

-175 QMDRQTWDTLLL
+175 LMDRQTWDTLLL

-239 QESCSMWRHRVALVD
+239 QESCAMWRHRVALVD

-260 LALTSRLLEFSYGP
+260 LALTARLLEFSYGP

-288 IPLGMSN
+288 IPIGMSN

-343 PCLQMLPQI
+343 PCLQQLPQI

-364 DAFLGVYQPP
+364 DAFLG
-374 PHQTDS
+374 
-380 VVTNLMEIRH
+380 
-390 SLNEATSSTLQQFIH
+390 
-405 SSSASNISANS
+405 
-416 QQQGSAAQQL
+416 
-426 QLQLQHQHM
+426 
-435 HHHHHLH
+435 
-442 YPHLHLHGAG
+442 
-452 SFLRDN
+452 
-458 FMSNSASSALNAIM
+458 
-472 GHHSHHQQHQQHHQQ
+472 
-487 QQLSL
+487 
-492 SQSGA
+492 
-497 SPTST
+497 
-502 AALVAS
+502 
-508 NLGHSMGASAVGST
+508 
-522 SAGGSHSAG
+522 
-531 VVGSISFSTTEA
+531 
-543 SLPSTGVSST
+543 
-553 PTPPLQRRLAKS
+553 
-565 FSVAPTITQQKG
+565 

-594 IGSSSSSSY
+594 ITGS
-603 IHSSGSTSAGP
+603 SSGSTTASSGTAASGTTA
-614 VQGTGGVAAAPGS
+614 TGGVASSASAIGGS
-627 GITTATGAGTGSGS
+627 AGGAGIPAGAGIPTGVGAGAGSGS
-641 GGQAPAPAAA
+641 APA

-741 LSQPNSLNDPAS
+741 LSQPNSLNDPQS

-806 ESKECDETLAS
+806 ESRECDETLAS
-817 ILLHSG
+817 ILLHSS

-857 QSMAFNRTELRRSA
+857 QSMVFNRTELRRSA

-884 YQALPIRDLSSE
+884 YQTLPIRDLTSE
-896 TNEKMFTFIQLKSRL
+896 TSEKMFTFIQLKSRL

-946 ETDLGGGGSGATH
+946 ETELGGGGNAS
-959 LHNSGGAQ
+959 LSHNSSGV
-967 HQHQHHEANLL
+967 QHHETNLL
-978 SSGCSER
+978 SSACSER

-990 STGTASLGA
+990 SAGTASLGG

-1089 ETARKFTN
+1089 ET

-1173 SKSGDIPKF
+1173 SKGTDIPKF

-1237 MVPAAAASTE
+1237 MVPAAAASSE

-1322 DNSQRPE
+1322 DVTQRPD
-1329 CEQKNFPDGVDK
+1329 CEQKHFPDGVDK

-1351 PTIEQIREQYGSA
+1351 PTIEQMREQYGTA
-1364 SIRELEL
+1364 SIRELESM
-1371 ILENQSIHE
+1371 LENQSIHE

-1387 DNSVDSLSHSQ
+1387 DTSADSLSHAQ
-1398 ECVPPLVCQEF
+1398 ECVPPAVCHEF

-1419 GFLTFETR
+1419 GFLGFETR
-1427 NPHNPAESLGT
+1427 NPHNPAEALGN

-1469 DTVYVFYVKTG
+1469 DTVYVFYVKSG
-1480 QTSAQQIIGNMVEE
+1480 QTSAHQIIGNMGEE
-1494 PSLTYDPHF
+1494 QSASHDPHF
-1503 AGMLQTLGWPVL
+1503 ATMLQTLGWPVQ
-1515 VADHSGWTGF
+1515 VAEHSGWTGF

-1536 EEQHQQH
+1536 EEP
-1543 QLQQQLQLK
+1543 LK
-1552 SNVPSEL
+1552 STASEL

-1585 NLRYNSDISDGAS
+1585 NLRHNSDTSDGGS
-1598 IANSDQIGSSNVW
+1598 ISSTDQIGSSNVW
-1611 ARCESD
+1611 SRGEAESSS
-1617 TGTGPAKSKPRNL
+1617 GLAKSKSRNL
-1630 SLELETATGTGTG
+1630 SLELDTNRRDA
-1643 TGRTQKEPVPPTRRK
+1643 KEPVPPTRRK

-1696 TRTGEELHSLQQP
+1696 TRTGEELHTLQLP
-1709 RAADCHV
+1709 RASDCHV

>member
-128 HNLFVPRQGEILPFL
+128 HNLFVPRQGES
-143 YQTTLGADTI
+143 ADTI

-364 DAFLGVYQPP
+364 DAFL
-374 PHQTDS
+374 
-380 VVTNLMEIRH
+380 
-390 SLNEATSSTLQQFIH
+390 
-405 SSSASNISANS
+405 
-416 QQQGSAAQQL
+416 
-426 QLQLQHQHM
+426 
-435 HHHHHLH
+435 
-442 YPHLHLHGAG
+442 
-452 SFLRDN
+452 
-458 FMSNSASSALNAIM
+458 
-472 GHHSHHQQHQQHHQQ
+472 
-487 QQLSL
+487 
-492 SQSGA
+492 
-497 SPTST
+497 
-502 AALVAS
+502 
-508 NLGHSMGASAVGST
+508 
-522 SAGGSHSAG
+522 
-531 VVGSISFSTTEA
+531 
-543 SLPSTGVSST
+543 
-553 PTPPLQRRLAKS
+553 
-565 FSVAPTITQQKG
+565 G

-1089 ETARKFTN
+1089 ETDTLVKIYEASQNLTIISS

>member
-7 SLSAQITANSC
+7 SLSAEINANSC

-27 KFPASAGREVVVSVV
+27 KFPASAGREVVISVV

-59 LVKDE
+59 LVKDD

-143 YQTTLGADTI
+143 YQTKLGTDTI

-228 SFPSPSMWKTL
+228 CFPSPSLWKTL
-239 QESCSMWRHRVALVD
+239 QESCAMWRHRVALVD

-260 LALTSRLLEFSYGP
+260 LAMTAKLLEFSYGP
-274 AFPQLKNADEDGQL
+274 DFTQLKNVEDESQL
-288 IPLGMSN
+288 IPTGMSN

-319 IISKSS
+319 LISKSP

-352 FLNAMKGISSQV
+352 FLNAMRGISSQV
-364 DAFLGVYQPP
+364 DAFLGLSR
-374 PHQTDS
+374 TA
-380 VVTNLMEIRH
+380 LI
-390 SLNEATSSTLQQFIH
+390 SLTR
-405 SSSASNISANS
+405 SSAN
-416 QQQGSAAQQL
+416 
-426 QLQLQHQHM
+426 
-435 HHHHHLH
+435 
-442 YPHLHLHGAG
+442 
-452 SFLRDN
+452 
-458 FMSNSASSALNAIM
+458 
-472 GHHSHHQQHQQHHQQ
+472 
-487 QQLSL
+487 
-492 SQSGA
+492 
-497 SPTST
+497 
-502 AALVAS
+502 
-508 NLGHSMGASAVGST
+508 
-522 SAGGSHSAG
+522 
-531 VVGSISFSTTEA
+531 
-543 SLPSTGVSST
+543 
-553 PTPPLQRRLAKS
+553 
-565 FSVAPTITQQKG
+565 
-577 LSKTSLIGL
+577 
-586 TGGGARNA
+586 
-594 IGSSSSSSY
+594 
-603 IHSSGSTSAGP
+603 
-614 VQGTGGVAAAPGS
+614 
-627 GITTATGAGTGSGS
+627 
-641 GGQAPAPAAA
+641 AAA
-651 AAPTTPTSTSG
+651 AAPTTPTSG
-662 PPSASS
+662 PPSSS
-668 SINSLPLTSM
+668 SINSLPSIGNEIRPPPLSM
-678 GAGVELA
+678 
-685 VARPKCNSILHVFHE
+685 ARPKCNSILHLFGE

-711 TWRQN
+711 TWLQN

-734 HRKGSIS
+734 NRKGSIS
-741 LSQPNSLNDPAS
+741 LSQPNSLNDPSS

-817 ILLHSG
+817 ILLHSA

-857 QSMAFNRTELRRSA
+857 QALTFNRTDLRRSA

-884 YQALPIRDLSSE
+884 YQALPIRNLASGD
-896 TNEKMFTFIQLKSRL
+896 TGEKVLTFMQLKARL
-911 MNILMNALQVETDAQ
+911 MNILMNALQVELDAQ

-946 ETDLGGGGSGATH
+946 ETFDLGSGSEHLSGAA
-959 LHNSGGAQ
+959 GAQ
-967 HQHQHHEANLL
+967 HHEENLL
-978 SSGCSER
+978 SSACSER
-985 SASLV
+985 SASLT
-990 STGTASLGA
+990 SGTASFGA
-999 QTTATMGAGSGSIRD
+999 QTHTA
-1014 TASAHDYPSLTISDD
+1014 TASAHDFPSLTISDD
-1029 MSFEFGQE
+1029 ISVEFAHDFEA
-1037 LEGVTTYDNAH
+1037 VASYDNAH

-1089 ETARKFTN
+1089 DTDSLVRIVEPSQNLTIIST

-1147 YLLQDKDCLQTVLEV
+1147 YLLQEKDCLQTVLEV

-1173 SKSGDIPKF
+1173 SKNGDLPKF

-1203 TIILEQVG
+1203 TIVLEQVG

-1218 PESISSLLDELALM
+1218 PESISSLLDEMALM

-1237 MVPAAAASTE
+1237 LPTGDGSAGVCNAE
-1247 QAIAKFKYFVTENS
+1247 QAISKFKYFVTENS

-1310 HAVNPGR
+1310 HAANPGR

-1322 DNSQRPE
+1322 DITQRPE
-1329 CEQKNFPDGVDK
+1329 CEQKNFPEGVDK

-1351 PTIEQIREQYGSA
+1351 PTLDLIREQYGAGIIS
-1364 SIRELEL
+1364 ELEAM
-1371 ILENQSIHE
+1371 LENQNIHE
-1380 KLAWAEA
+1380 KLAWAES
-1387 DNSVDSLSHSQ
+1387 DNSVDSLSHSH
-1398 ECVPPLVCQEF
+1398 ECVPPTVCHEF

-1419 GFLTFETR
+1419 GFLSFEIR
-1427 NPHNPAESLGT
+1427 KPNDPVESLA

-1450 STAFAADLDRLDKL
+1450 SAAFATDLDKLDKL

-1469 DTVYVFYVKTG
+1469 DTVYCFYVKAG
-1480 QTSAQQIIGNMVEE
+1480 QSSAQQIIGNMAEDQ
-1494 PSLTYDPHF
+1494 SYDAHF
-1503 AGMLQTLGWPVL
+1503 ANMLQTLGWPVQ
-1515 VADHSGWTGF
+1515 VAEHSGWTGF
-1525 AHNSWSLKGTP
+1525 AHNSWSLKGADR
-1536 EEQHQQH
+1536 QHQANN
-1543 QLQQQLQLK
+1543 
-1552 SNVPSEL
+1552 NVTSES
-1559 NYNGSQRVLYWADV
+1559 NYNGAQRVLYWADV
-1573 SSEIAFVVPTTW
+1573 SSEIAFVVPNAW
-1585 NLRYNSDISDGAS
+1585 NLRYNNDMDACSLSSNCSEQNTA
-1598 IANSDQIGSSNVW
+1598 SNVW
-1611 ARCESD
+1611 IRSD
-1617 TGTGPAKSKPRNL
+1617 ETGSMKSSKPRNL
-1630 SLELETATGTGTG
+1630 SLELDTGNRG
-1643 TGRTQKEPVPPTRRK
+1643 KEPVPPTRRK
-1658 GNVTKPTLL
+1658 GTVSKPTLL
-1667 AQAPA
+1667 VQAPA
-1672 KIFLVWL
+1672 KVFLVWL
-1679 ESYED
+1679 ESFED

-1689 LEDLLAY
+1689 VEDLLVYA
-1696 TRTGEELHSLQQP
+1696 RTGEEVQPMQLP

-1722 LSGLLRVKLQGPPGR
+1722 QSGLLRVKLLGPPGR

-1807 LFQRAI
+1807 LFQRSV

>member
-7 SLSAQITANSC
+7 SLSAQISANSC

-128 HNLFVPRQGEILPFL
+128 HNLFVPRQGES
-143 YQTTLGADTI
+143 ADTI

-175 QMDRQTWDTLLL
+175 LMDRQTWDTLLL

-239 QESCSMWRHRVALVD
+239 QESCAMWRHRVALVD

-260 LALTSRLLEFSYGP
+260 LALTARLLEFSYGP

-288 IPLGMSN
+288 IPIGMSN

-343 PCLQMLPQI
+343 PCLQQLPQI

-364 DAFLGVYQPP
+364 DAFLG
-374 PHQTDS
+374 
-380 VVTNLMEIRH
+380 
-390 SLNEATSSTLQQFIH
+390 
-405 SSSASNISANS
+405 
-416 QQQGSAAQQL
+416 
-426 QLQLQHQHM
+426 
-435 HHHHHLH
+435 
-442 YPHLHLHGAG
+442 
-452 SFLRDN
+452 
-458 FMSNSASSALNAIM
+458 
-472 GHHSHHQQHQQHHQQ
+472 
-487 QQLSL
+487 
-492 SQSGA
+492 
-497 SPTST
+497 
-502 AALVAS
+502 
-508 NLGHSMGASAVGST
+508 
-522 SAGGSHSAG
+522 
-531 VVGSISFSTTEA
+531 
-543 SLPSTGVSST
+543 
-553 PTPPLQRRLAKS
+553 
-565 FSVAPTITQQKG
+565 

-594 IGSSSSSSY
+594 ISSSSGTTTSSTTSGAPA
-603 IHSSGSTSAGP
+603 SSTVAIGGSGGGAGTAAGPGIPGSTG
-614 VQGTGGVAAAPGS
+614 
-627 GITTATGAGTGSGS
+627 TGAGGGS
-641 GGQAPAPAAA
+641 APTP
-651 AAPTTPTSTSG
+651 APTTPTSTSG

-741 LSQPNSLNDPAS
+741 LSQPNSLNDPQS

-806 ESKECDETLAS
+806 ESRECDETLAS
-817 ILLHSG
+817 ILLHSS

-857 QSMAFNRTELRRSA
+857 QSMVFNRTELRRSA

-884 YQALPIRDLSSE
+884 YQTLPIRDLTSE
-896 TNEKMFTFIQLKSRL
+896 TSEKMFTFIQLKSRL

-946 ETDLGGGGSGATH
+946 ETELGGGVNPTSIS
-959 LHNSGGAQ
+959 HNSSGL
-967 HQHQHHEANLL
+967 QHHEANLL
-978 SSGCSER
+978 SSACSER

-990 STGTASLGA
+990 SAGTASLGG

-1089 ETARKFTN
+1089 ET

-1173 SKSGDIPKF
+1173 SKGTDIPKF

-1237 MVPAAAASTE
+1237 MVPAAAASSE

-1322 DNSQRPE
+1322 DVTQRPE

-1351 PTIEQIREQYGSA
+1351 PTIEQMREQYGTA
-1364 SIRELEL
+1364 SIRELESM
-1371 ILENQSIHE
+1371 LENQSIHE

-1387 DNSVDSLSHSQ
+1387 DTSADSLSHAQ
-1398 ECVPPLVCQEF
+1398 ECVPPAVCHEF

-1419 GFLTFETR
+1419 GFLGFETR
-1427 NPHNPAESLGT
+1427 NPHNPAEALGN

-1469 DTVYVFYVKTG
+1469 DTVYVFYVKSG
-1480 QTSAQQIIGNMVEE
+1480 QTSAQQIIGNMAEE
-1494 PSLTYDPHF
+1494 QAANHDPHF
-1503 AGMLQTLGWPVL
+1503 ASMLQTLGWPVQ
-1515 VADHSGWTGF
+1515 VSEHSGWTGF

-1536 EEQHQQH
+1536 EEQQ
-1543 QLQQQLQLK
+1543 QLK
-1552 SNVPSEL
+1552 STANELL

-1573 SSEIAFVVPTTW
+1573 CSEIAFVVPTTW
-1585 NLRYNSDISDGAS
+1585 NLRYNSDTGDGGSISS
-1598 IANSDQIGSSNVW
+1598 TDQMIGPSNVW
-1611 ARCESD
+1611 ARGETAGD
-1617 TGTGPAKSKPRNL
+1617 GAAGLAKSKSRNL
-1630 SLELETATGTGTG
+1630 SLELDTSRRDA
-1643 TGRTQKEPVPPTRRK
+1643 KEPVPPTRRK

-1689 LEDLLAY
+1689 LEDVLAY
-1696 TRTGEELHSLQQP
+1696 TRTGEELHTLQLP

-1799 SEAELLAH
+1799 SEAELLGH

>member
-7 SLSAQITANSC
+7 SLSAQINANSC
-18 GAQCFSVLN
+18 GAQCYSVLN
-27 KFPASAGREVVVSVV
+27 KFPASAGREVVISVV

-64 EVKWCMDVICF
+64 EVRWCMDVICF

-128 HNLFVPRQGEILPFL
+128 HNLFVPRQGESS
-143 YQTTLGADTI
+143 DTI

-175 QMDRQTWDTLLL
+175 HMDRETWETLLL

-228 SFPSPSMWKTL
+228 CFPSPSLWKTL
-239 QESCSMWRHRVALVD
+239 QESCAMWRHRIALVD

-260 LALTSRLLEFSYGP
+260 LALTARLLEFSYGP
-274 AFPQLKNADEDGQL
+274 DFTQLKNADEDSQL
-288 IPLGMSN
+288 IPAGMSN

-343 PCLQMLPQI
+343 PCLQVLPQI
-352 FLNAMKGISSQV
+352 FLNAIRGISSQV
-364 DAFLGVYQPP
+364 DAFLGLSK
-374 PHQTDS
+374 TA
-380 VVTNLMEIRH
+380 LI
-390 SLNEATSSTLQQFIH
+390 SLTR
-405 SSSASNISANS
+405 SSAS
-416 QQQGSAAQQL
+416 
-426 QLQLQHQHM
+426 
-435 HHHHHLH
+435 
-442 YPHLHLHGAG
+442 
-452 SFLRDN
+452 
-458 FMSNSASSALNAIM
+458 
-472 GHHSHHQQHQQHHQQ
+472 
-487 QQLSL
+487 
-492 SQSGA
+492 
-497 SPTST
+497 
-502 AALVAS
+502 
-508 NLGHSMGASAVGST
+508 
-522 SAGGSHSAG
+522 
-531 VVGSISFSTTEA
+531 
-543 SLPSTGVSST
+543 
-553 PTPPLQRRLAKS
+553 
-565 FSVAPTITQQKG
+565 
-577 LSKTSLIGL
+577 
-586 TGGGARNA
+586 
-594 IGSSSSSSY
+594 
-603 IHSSGSTSAGP
+603 
-614 VQGTGGVAAAPGS
+614 
-627 GITTATGAGTGSGS
+627 
-641 GGQAPAPAAA
+641 
-651 AAPTTPTSTSG
+651 AAPTTPTSG
-662 PPSASS
+662 PPSSS
-668 SINSLPLTSM
+668 SINSLPSIGT
-678 GAGVELA
+678 ELRPPLS
-685 VARPKCNSILHVFHE
+685 VARPKCNSILHLFGE

-711 TWRQN
+711 TWLQN

-734 HRKGSIS
+734 NRKGSIS
-741 LSQPNSLNDPAS
+741 LSQPNSLNDPSS

-817 ILLHSG
+817 ILLHSA

-857 QSMAFNRTELRRSA
+857 QAVAFSRTELRRSA

-884 YQALPIRDLSSE
+884 YHALPIRTLTADSGD
-896 TNEKMFTFIQLKSRL
+896 KMMTFLQLKSRL

-946 ETDLGGGGSGATH
+946 ESELGATDH
-959 LHNSGGAQ
+959 LSGTGV
-967 HQHQHHEANLL
+967 QHHEENIL
-978 SSGCSER
+978 SSACSDR
-985 SASLV
+985 SASLASGTV
-990 STGTASLGA
+990 SFGAPTAAMS
-999 QTTATMGAGSGSIRD
+999 SRD

-1029 MSFEFGQE
+1029 ISVEFTSE
-1037 LEGVTTYDNAH
+1037 LEGVASYDNAH

-1089 ETARKFTN
+1089 ET

-1173 SKSGDIPKF
+1173 SKSGDLPKF

-1237 MVPAAAASTE
+1237 PPTGDGSAGVCNAE
-1247 QAIAKFKYFVTENS
+1247 QAISKFKYFVTENS

-1322 DNSQRPE
+1322 DITQRPE
-1329 CEQKNFPDGVDK
+1329 CEQKNFPEGVDK

-1351 PTIEQIREQYGSA
+1351 PTIEQIREQYGA
-1364 SIRELEL
+1364 GIINDLEAM
-1371 ILENQSIHE
+1371 LENQSIHE
-1380 KLAWAEA
+1380 KLAWAES
-1387 DNSVDSLSHSQ
+1387 DNNMDSLSHAQ
-1398 ECVPPLVCQEF
+1398 ECVPPTVCHEF

-1419 GFLTFETR
+1419 GFLSFEIR
-1427 NPHNPAESLGT
+1427 NPNNPVESLT

-1450 STAFAADLDRLDKL
+1450 SSAFATDLDKLDKL

-1469 DTVYVFYVKTG
+1469 DTVYCFYVKAG
-1480 QTSAQQIIGNMVEE
+1480 QTSAQQIIGNMAEDQF
-1494 PSLTYDPHF
+1494 YDSHF
-1503 AGMLQTLGWPVL
+1503 ANMLQTLGWPVQ
-1515 VADHSGWTGF
+1515 VAEHSGWTGF
-1525 AHNSWSLKGTP
+1525 AHNSWSLKSTS
-1536 EEQHQQH
+1536 ER
-1543 QLQQQLQLK
+1543 
-1552 SNVPSEL
+1552 SNVSSES
-1559 NYNGSQRVLYWADV
+1559 NYNGAQRVLYWADV
-1573 SSEIAFVVPTTW
+1573 SSEIAFVVPNAW
-1585 NLRYNSDISDGAS
+1585 NLRYNNEMDGCS
-1598 IANSDQIGSSNVW
+1598 LSSNCSDQSTMSNVW
-1611 ARCESD
+1611 IRSD
-1617 TGTGPAKSKPRNL
+1617 DAASMKSKPRNL
-1630 SLELETATGTGTG
+1630 SLELDTGN
-1643 TGRTQKEPVPPTRRK
+1643 RNKEPVPPTRRK
-1658 GNVTKPTLL
+1658 GNVSKPALL
-1667 AQAPA
+1667 VQAPA

-1679 ESYED
+1679 ESFED

-1689 LEDLLAY
+1689 VEDLLAY
-1696 TRTGEELHSLQQP
+1696 ARTGEELHTMQLP

-1722 LSGLLRVKLQGPPGR
+1722 QSGLLRVKLLGPPGR

-1807 LFQRAI
+1807 LFQRSI

>member
-128 HNLFVPRQGEILPFL
+128 HNLFVPRQGES
-143 YQTTLGADTI
+143 ADTI

-175 QMDRQTWDTLLL
+175 LMDRQTWDTLLL

-239 QESCSMWRHRVALVD
+239 QESCAMWRHRVALVD

-260 LALTSRLLEFSYGP
+260 LALTARLLEFSYGP

-288 IPLGMSN
+288 IPIGMSN

-343 PCLQMLPQI
+343 PCLQQLPQI

-374 PHQTDS
+374 PQQTDG
-380 VVTNLMEIRH
+380 VVTNLLEIRH

-405 SSSASNISANS
+405 SSSATNIAN
-416 QQQGSAAQQL
+416 QQNQPA
-426 QLQLQHQHM
+426 

-472 GHHSHHQQHQQHHQQ
+472 GHHGGHHGHHHQQ
-487 QQLSL
+487 QQQQLQIS
-492 SQSGA
+492 A
-497 SPTST
+497 SPTSSLT
-502 AALVAS
+502 TGGS
-508 NLGHSMGASAVGST
+508 SAVGST

-531 VVGSISFSTTEA
+531 VVGSISFGATESPGTGQA
-543 SLPSTGVSST
+543 SASAT

-565 FSVAPTITQQKG
+565 FSVAPTITQQK
-577 LSKTSLIGL
+577 
-586 TGGGARNA
+586 A
-594 IGSSSSSSY
+594 
-603 IHSSGSTSAGP
+603 
-614 VQGTGGVAAAPGS
+614 
-627 GITTATGAGTGSGS
+627 
-641 GGQAPAPAAA
+641 
-651 AAPTTPTSTSG
+651 
-662 PPSASS
+662 
-668 SINSLPLTSM
+668 LPLTSM

-741 LSQPNSLNDPAS
+741 LSQPNSLNDPQS

-806 ESKECDETLAS
+806 ESRECDETLAS
-817 ILLHSG
+817 ILLHSS

-857 QSMAFNRTELRRSA
+857 QSMVFNRTELRRSA

-884 YQALPIRDLSSE
+884 YQTLPIRDLTCE
-896 TNEKMFTFIQLKSRL
+896 TSEKMFTFIQLKSRL

-946 ETDLGGGGSGATH
+946 ETELGGGNANLS
-959 LHNSGGAQ
+959 HNSSGV
-967 HQHQHHEANLL
+967 QHHDANLL
-978 SSGCSER
+978 SSACSER

-990 STGTASLGA
+990 SAGTASLGG

-1089 ETARKFTN
+1089 ET

-1173 SKSGDIPKF
+1173 SKGTDIPKF

-1237 MVPAAAASTE
+1237 MVPAAAASSE

-1310 HAVNPGR
+1310 HAINPGR

-1322 DNSQRPE
+1322 DVTQRLDS
-1329 CEQKNFPDGVDK
+1329 EQKNFPDGVDK

-1351 PTIEQIREQYGSA
+1351 PTIEQMREQYGTA
-1364 SIRELEL
+1364 VIRELESL
-1371 ILENQSIHE
+1371 LENQSIHE

-1387 DNSVDSLSHSQ
+1387 DTSADSLSHAQ
-1398 ECVPPLVCQEF
+1398 ECVPPTVCHEF

-1419 GFLTFETR
+1419 GFLGFETR
-1427 NPHNPAESLGT
+1427 NPQNPAEALGN

-1450 STAFAADLDRLDKL
+1450 SAAFAADLDRLDKL

-1469 DTVYVFYVKTG
+1469 DSVYVFYVKSG
-1480 QTSAQQIIGNMVEE
+1480 QTSAQQIIANMGEE
-1494 PSLTYDPHF
+1494 SSASHDPHF
-1503 AGMLQTLGWPVL
+1503 ASMLQTLGWPVQ
-1515 VADHSGWTGF
+1515 VSEHSGWTGF

-1536 EEQHQQH
+1536 EEQ
-1543 QLQQQLQLK
+1543 LK
-1552 SNVPSEL
+1552 STANEL

-1585 NLRYNSDISDGAS
+1585 NLRYNSDTCDSGSISS
-1598 IANSDQIGSSNVW
+1598 TDQIGSSNVW
-1611 ARCESD
+1611 TRGEADSAA
-1617 TGTGPAKSKPRNL
+1617 GLAKSKSRNL
-1630 SLELETATGTGTG
+1630 SLELDTN
-1643 TGRTQKEPVPPTRRK
+1643 RRDVKEPVPPTRRK

-1696 TRTGEELHSLQQP
+1696 TRTGEELQTQQLP
-1709 RAADCHV
+1709 RATDCHV

-1799 SEAELLAH
+1799 SEADLLAH

>member
-128 HNLFVPRQGEILPFL
+128 HNLFVPRQGES
-143 YQTTLGADTI
+143 ADTI

-175 QMDRQTWDTLLL
+175 LMDRQTWDTLLL

-288 IPLGMSN
+288 IPVGMSN

-343 PCLQMLPQI
+343 PCLQQLPQI

-374 PHQTDS
+374 PQQTDN

-405 SSSASNISANS
+405 SSSASNISANGL
-416 QQQGSAAQQL
+416 QQQQGSGLGSGSGSAAQQL
-426 QLQLQHQHM
+426 QLQLQHQHL

-458 FMSNSASSALNAIM
+458 FMSNSASTALNAIM
-472 GHHSHHQQHQQHHQQ
+472 GHHGHHQHPNQLHQQQQQQ

-492 SQSGA
+492 SHSGA
-497 SPTST
+497 SPTSS
-502 AALVAS
+502 AS
-508 NLGHSMGASAVGST
+508 ASAVGST

-531 VVGSISFSTTEA
+531 VVGSISFSTAEA
-543 SLPSTGVSST
+543 SLGTTAATST

-594 IGSSSSSSY
+594 IGSSSNSSNSNNNNSY
-603 IHSSGSTSAGP
+603 THSSGSTSAGP
-614 VQGTGGVAAAPGS
+614 VQGSGGGGGGGAAVAPGIGT
-627 GITTATGAGTGSGS
+627 GIGPGSGS
-641 GGQAPAPAAA
+641 GSGTGGQAPTPVSAAGA

-668 SINSLPLTSM
+668 SINSLPLTAM
-678 GAGVELA
+678 GAGTELA

-896 TNEKMFTFIQLKSRL
+896 TSEKMFTFIQLKSRL

-946 ETDLGGGGSGATH
+946 ETDMGGTASTH
-959 LHNSGGAQ
+959 MHSSGGA
-967 HQHQHHEANLL
+967 QHHEANLL
-978 SSGCSER
+978 SSACSER

-990 STGTASLGA
+990 SAGTASLGA
-999 QTTATMGAGSGSIRD
+999 QTTATMGAGSGSMRD

-1310 HAVNPGR
+1310 HAINPGR

-1322 DNSQRPE
+1322 DVSQRPE

-1351 PTIEQIREQYGSA
+1351 PTIDQIREQYGSA
-1364 SIRELEL
+1364 SIRELEAL
-1371 ILENQSIHE
+1371 LENQSIHE

-1427 NPHNPAESLGT
+1427 NPHNPAEALGT

-1494 PSLTYDPHF
+1494 TSHTYDPHF

-1536 EEQHQQH
+1536 EEQ
-1543 QLQQQLQLK
+1543 QQQLQLK

-1585 NLRYNSDISDGAS
+1585 NLRYNSDTSDGGS
-1598 IANSDQIGSSNVW
+1598 LSGSDQLGTSNVW
-1611 ARCESD
+1611 ARCESEA
-1617 TGTGPAKSKPRNL
+1617 GTGAAKSKPRNL
-1630 SLELETATGTGTG
+1630 SLELDTSTG
-1643 TGRTQKEPVPPTRRK
+1643 TGRSQKDPVPPTRRK

>member
-128 HNLFVPRQGEILPFL
+128 HNLFVPRQGES
-143 YQTTLGADTI
+143 ADTI

-175 QMDRQTWDTLLL
+175 LMDRQTWDTLLL

-239 QESCSMWRHRVALVD
+239 QESCAMWRHRVALVD

-260 LALTSRLLEFSYGP
+260 LALTARLLEFSYGP

-288 IPLGMSN
+288 IPIGMSN

-343 PCLQMLPQI
+343 PCLQQLPQI

-364 DAFLGVYQPP
+364 DAFLG
-374 PHQTDS
+374 
-380 VVTNLMEIRH
+380 
-390 SLNEATSSTLQQFIH
+390 
-405 SSSASNISANS
+405 
-416 QQQGSAAQQL
+416 
-426 QLQLQHQHM
+426 
-435 HHHHHLH
+435 
-442 YPHLHLHGAG
+442 
-452 SFLRDN
+452 
-458 FMSNSASSALNAIM
+458 
-472 GHHSHHQQHQQHHQQ
+472 
-487 QQLSL
+487 
-492 SQSGA
+492 
-497 SPTST
+497 
-502 AALVAS
+502 
-508 NLGHSMGASAVGST
+508 
-522 SAGGSHSAG
+522 
-531 VVGSISFSTTEA
+531 
-543 SLPSTGVSST
+543 
-553 PTPPLQRRLAKS
+553 
-565 FSVAPTITQQKG
+565 

-594 IGSSSSSSY
+594 ISSSSTTNA
-603 IHSSGSTSAGP
+603 GST
-614 VQGTGGVAAAPGS
+614 
-627 GITTATGAGTGSGS
+627 GTGSGEGS
-641 GGQAPAPAAA
+641 APAP
-651 AAPTTPTSTSG
+651 APTTPTSTSG

-741 LSQPNSLNDPAS
+741 LSQPNSLNDPQS

-806 ESKECDETLAS
+806 ESRECDETLAS
-817 ILLHSG
+817 ILLHSS

-857 QSMAFNRTELRRSA
+857 QSMVFNRTELRRSA

-884 YQALPIRDLSSE
+884 YQTLPIRDLTCE
-896 TNEKMFTFIQLKSRL
+896 TSEKMFTFIQLKSRL

-946 ETDLGGGGSGATH
+946 ETELGGGNANLS
-959 LHNSGGAQ
+959 HNSSGV
-967 HQHQHHEANLL
+967 QHHDANLL
-978 SSGCSER
+978 SSACSER

-990 STGTASLGA
+990 SAGTASLGG

-1089 ETARKFTN
+1089 ET

-1173 SKSGDIPKF
+1173 SKGTDIPKF

-1237 MVPAAAASTE
+1237 MVPAAAASSE

-1310 HAVNPGR
+1310 HAINPGR

-1322 DNSQRPE
+1322 DVTQRLDS
-1329 CEQKNFPDGVDK
+1329 EQKNFPDGVDK

-1351 PTIEQIREQYGSA
+1351 PTIEQMREQYGTA
-1364 SIRELEL
+1364 VIRELESL
-1371 ILENQSIHE
+1371 LENQSIHE

-1387 DNSVDSLSHSQ
+1387 DTSADSLSHAQ
-1398 ECVPPLVCQEF
+1398 ECVPPTVCHEF

-1419 GFLTFETR
+1419 GFLGFETR
-1427 NPHNPAESLGT
+1427 NPQNPAEALGN

-1450 STAFAADLDRLDKL
+1450 SAAFAADLDRLDKL

-1469 DTVYVFYVKTG
+1469 DSVYVFYVKSG
-1480 QTSAQQIIGNMVEE
+1480 QTSAQQIIANMGEE
-1494 PSLTYDPHF
+1494 SSASHDPHF
-1503 AGMLQTLGWPVL
+1503 ASMLQTLGWPVQ
-1515 VADHSGWTGF
+1515 VSEHSGWTGF

-1536 EEQHQQH
+1536 EEQ
-1543 QLQQQLQLK
+1543 LK
-1552 SNVPSEL
+1552 STANEL

-1585 NLRYNSDISDGAS
+1585 NLRYNSDTCDSGSISS
-1598 IANSDQIGSSNVW
+1598 TDQIGSSNVW
-1611 ARCESD
+1611 TRGEADSAA
-1617 TGTGPAKSKPRNL
+1617 GLAKSKSRNL
-1630 SLELETATGTGTG
+1630 SLELDTN
-1643 TGRTQKEPVPPTRRK
+1643 RRDVKEPVPPTRRK

-1696 TRTGEELHSLQQP
+1696 TRTGEELQTQQLP
-1709 RAADCHV
+1709 RATDCHV

-1799 SEAELLAH
+1799 SEADLLAH

>member
-42 KQLGTNLGITQ
+42 RQLGTNLGITQ

-128 HNLFVPRQGEILPFL
+128 HNLFVPRQGES
-143 YQTTLGADTI
+143 ADTI

-175 QMDRQTWDTLLL
+175 LMDRQTWDTLLL

-288 IPLGMSN
+288 IPVGMSN

-313 ALCSPH
+313 AFCSPH

-343 PCLQMLPQI
+343 PCLQLLPQI

-374 PHQTDS
+374 PHQTDN
-380 VVTNLMEIRH
+380 VVTNLLEIRH

-416 QQQGSAAQQL
+416 QQQLQGSASQQL
-426 QLQLQHQHM
+426 QLQLQHQHL
-435 HHHHHLH
+435 HHHHLH

-472 GHHSHHQQHQQHHQQ
+472 GHHGHHQHQNQQ

-492 SQSGA
+492 SQSGG
-497 SPTST
+497 SPTSS
-502 AALVAS
+502 AIAAS
-508 NLGHSMGASAVGST
+508 NLGHSTGASAVGST

-531 VVGSISFSTTEA
+531 VVGSISFSTAEA
-543 SLPSTGVSST
+543 SLATTAASST

-565 FSVAPTITQQKG
+565 FSVAPTITQQK
-577 LSKTSLIGL
+577 
-586 TGGGARNA
+586 A
-594 IGSSSSSSY
+594 
-603 IHSSGSTSAGP
+603 
-614 VQGTGGVAAAPGS
+614 
-627 GITTATGAGTGSGS
+627 
-641 GGQAPAPAAA
+641 
-651 AAPTTPTSTSG
+651 
-662 PPSASS
+662 
-668 SINSLPLTSM
+668 LPLTSM
-678 GAGVELA
+678 GAGAELA

-857 QSMAFNRTELRRSA
+857 QSMVFNRTELRRSA

-896 TNEKMFTFIQLKSRL
+896 TSEKMFTFIQLKSRL

-946 ETDLGGGGSGATH
+946 ETDMGGGSGATH
-959 LHNSGGAQ
+959 MHNSGGA
-967 HQHQHHEANLL
+967 QHHEANLL
-978 SSGCSER
+978 SSACSER

-1089 ETARKFTN
+1089 ET

-1310 HAVNPGR
+1310 HAINPGR

-1322 DNSQRPE
+1322 DISQRPE

-1351 PTIEQIREQYGSA
+1351 PTIDQIREQYGSA
-1364 SIRELEL
+1364 SIRELEA

-1494 PSLTYDPHF
+1494 TSLSYDPHF

-1536 EEQHQQH
+1536 EEQQMQQMQ
-1543 QLQQQLQLK
+1543 QLQQLK

-1585 NLRYNSDISDGAS
+1585 NLRYNSDTSDGGS
-1598 IANSDQIGSSNVW
+1598 LSNSDQIGSSNVW

-1617 TGTGPAKSKPRNL
+1617 TGTGAAKSKPRNL
-1630 SLELETATGTGTG
+1630 SLELDTG
-1643 TGRTQKEPVPPTRRK
+1643 TGRTQKDPVPPTRRK

-1722 LSGLLRVKLQGPPGR
+1722 MSGLLRVKLQGPPGR

>member
-175 QMDRQTWDTLLL
+175 LMDRQTWDTLLL

-239 QESCSMWRHRVALVD
+239 QESCAMWRHRVALVD

-260 LALTSRLLEFSYGP
+260 LALTARLLEFSYGP

-288 IPLGMSN
+288 IPIGMSN

-343 PCLQMLPQI
+343 PCLQQLPQI

-364 DAFLGVYQPP
+364 DAFLG
-374 PHQTDS
+374 
-380 VVTNLMEIRH
+380 
-390 SLNEATSSTLQQFIH
+390 
-405 SSSASNISANS
+405 
-416 QQQGSAAQQL
+416 
-426 QLQLQHQHM
+426 
-435 HHHHHLH
+435 
-442 YPHLHLHGAG
+442 
-452 SFLRDN
+452 
-458 FMSNSASSALNAIM
+458 
-472 GHHSHHQQHQQHHQQ
+472 
-487 QQLSL
+487 
-492 SQSGA
+492 
-497 SPTST
+497 
-502 AALVAS
+502 
-508 NLGHSMGASAVGST
+508 
-522 SAGGSHSAG
+522 
-531 VVGSISFSTTEA
+531 
-543 SLPSTGVSST
+543 
-553 PTPPLQRRLAKS
+553 
-565 FSVAPTITQQKG
+565 
-577 LSKTSLIGL
+577 LSKTSLIAL

-594 IGSSSSSSY
+594 ITSSSGNTTA
-603 IHSSGSTSAGP
+603 GSTGP
-614 VQGTGGVAAAPGS
+614 
-627 GITTATGAGTGSGS
+627 GSGS
-641 GGQAPAPAAA
+641 GEGSATAP
-651 AAPTTPTSTSG
+651 APTTPTSTSG

-741 LSQPNSLNDPAS
+741 LSQPNSLNDPQS

-806 ESKECDETLAS
+806 ESRECDETLAS
-817 ILLHSG
+817 ILLHSS

-857 QSMAFNRTELRRSA
+857 QSMVFNRTELRRSA

-884 YQALPIRDLSSE
+884 YQTLPIRDLTCE
-896 TNEKMFTFIQLKSRL
+896 TSEKMFTFIQLKSRL

-946 ETDLGGGGSGATH
+946 ETELGGGNANLS
-959 LHNSGGAQ
+959 HNSSGV
-967 HQHQHHEANLL
+967 QHHDANLL
-978 SSGCSER
+978 SSACSER

-990 STGTASLGA
+990 SAGTASLGG

-1097 DALECK
+1097 DTLVKIYEASQNLTIISSDALECK

-1173 SKSGDIPKF
+1173 SKGTDIPKF

-1237 MVPAAAASTE
+1237 MVPAAAASSE

-1322 DNSQRPE
+1322 DVMQRLDS
-1329 CEQKNFPDGVDK
+1329 EQKNFPDGVDK

-1351 PTIEQIREQYGSA
+1351 PTIEQMREQYGTA
-1364 SIRELEL
+1364 GIRELESM
-1371 ILENQSIHE
+1371 LENQSIHE

-1387 DNSVDSLSHSQ
+1387 DTSADSLSHAQ
-1398 ECVPPLVCQEF
+1398 ECVPPAVCHEF

-1419 GFLTFETR
+1419 GFLGFETR
-1427 NPHNPAESLGT
+1427 NPQNPAEALGN

-1469 DTVYVFYVKTG
+1469 DSVYVFYVKSG
-1480 QTSAQQIIGNMVEE
+1480 QTSAQQIIANMAEE
-1494 PSLTYDPHF
+1494 QAASHDPHF
-1503 AGMLQTLGWPVL
+1503 ASMLQTLGWPVQ
-1515 VADHSGWTGF
+1515 VSEHSGWTGF

-1536 EEQHQQH
+1536 EEQ
-1543 QLQQQLQLK
+1543 LK
-1552 SNVPSEL
+1552 STANEL

-1585 NLRYNSDISDGAS
+1585 NLRYNSDTSDSGSISS
-1598 IANSDQIGSSNVW
+1598 TDQIGSSNVW
-1611 ARCESD
+1611 ARGEVDSA
-1617 TGTGPAKSKPRNL
+1617 TGLAKSKSRNL
-1630 SLELETATGTGTG
+1630 SLELDTN
-1643 TGRTQKEPVPPTRRK
+1643 RRDVKEPVPPTRRK

-1696 TRTGEELHSLQQP
+1696 TRTGEELHTQQLP
-1709 RAADCHV
+1709 RASDCHV

>member
-128 HNLFVPRQGEILPFL
+128 HNLFVPRQGES
-143 YQTTLGADTI
+143 ADTI

-175 QMDRQTWDTLLL
+175 LMDRQTWDTLLL

-239 QESCSMWRHRVALVD
+239 QESCAMWRHRVALVD

-260 LALTSRLLEFSYGP
+260 LALTARLLEFSYGP
-274 AFPQLKNADEDGQL
+274 AFPQLKNADEDNQL
-288 IPLGMSN
+288 IPIGMSN

-319 IISKSS
+319 LISKSS

-343 PCLQMLPQI
+343 PCLQQLPQI

-374 PHQTDS
+374 PQQSDG
-380 VVTNLMEIRH
+380 VVTNLLEIRH
-390 SLNEATSSTLQQFIH
+390 SLNEATSTTLQQFIH
-405 SSSASNISANS
+405 SSSATNIAN
-416 QQQGSAAQQL
+416 
-426 QLQLQHQHM
+426 QHQANQ

-472 GHHSHHQQHQQHHQQ
+472 GHHGGGHHHHHHHHNHNQQQQQ
-487 QQLSL
+487 QQLQIS
-492 SQSGA
+492 A
-497 SPTST
+497 SPTSNQMST
-502 AALVAS
+502 T
-508 NLGHSMGASAVGST
+508 GGSAVGST

-531 VVGSISFSTTEA
+531 VVGSISFGNTTESSGIGPAA
-543 SLPSTGVSST
+543 SAT

-594 IGSSSSSSY
+594 IISSSSSSSTTTNT
-603 IHSSGSTSAGP
+603 SSTAAASGGT
-614 VQGTGGVAAAPGS
+614 TGGVSSSSSSSTFSSTTAIGGSGGGGGGGGAGIPAGPGIPGS
-627 GITTATGAGTGSGS
+627 TGAGTGSGS
-641 GGQAPAPAAA
+641 APAP
-651 AAPTTPTSTSG
+651 APTTPTSTSG

-741 LSQPNSLNDPAS
+741 LSQPNSLNDPQS

-806 ESKECDETLAS
+806 ESRECDETLAS
-817 ILLHSG
+817 ILLHSS

-857 QSMAFNRTELRRSA
+857 QSMVFNRTELRRSA

-884 YQALPIRDLSSE
+884 YQTLPIRDLTSE
-896 TNEKMFTFIQLKSRL
+896 TSEKMYTFIQLKSRL

-946 ETDLGGGGSGATH
+946 ETELGGGNAS
-959 LHNSGGAQ
+959 LSHNSSGV
-967 HQHQHHEANLL
+967 QHHEANLL
-978 SSGCSER
+978 SSACSER

-990 STGTASLGA
+990 SAGTASLGG

-1173 SKSGDIPKF
+1173 TKGTDIPKF

-1237 MVPAAAASTE
+1237 MVPAAAASSE

-1322 DNSQRPE
+1322 DVTQRPE

-1351 PTIEQIREQYGSA
+1351 PTIEQMREQYGAA
-1364 SIRELEL
+1364 SIRELEAM
-1371 ILENQSIHE
+1371 LETQSIHE

-1387 DNSVDSLSHSQ
+1387 DTSADSLSHGQ
-1398 ECVPPLVCQEF
+1398 ECVPPAVCHEF

-1419 GFLTFETR
+1419 GFLGFETR
-1427 NPHNPAESLGT
+1427 NPHNPAEALGN

-1450 STAFAADLDRLDKL
+1450 STAFAADLERLDKL

-1469 DTVYVFYVKTG
+1469 DTVYVFYVKSG
-1480 QTSAQQIIGNMVEE
+1480 QTSAQQIIGNMSEE
-1494 PSLTYDPHF
+1494 QSAGHDPHF
-1503 AGMLQTLGWPVL
+1503 ASMLQTLGWPVQ
-1515 VADHSGWTGF
+1515 VTEHSGWTGF

-1536 EEQHQQH
+1536 EEQ
-1543 QLQQQLQLK
+1543 QLK
-1552 SNVPSEL
+1552 INTAANEL

-1585 NLRYNSDISDGAS
+1585 NLRHNSDTGGDGAS
-1598 IANSDQIGSSNVW
+1598 ISSADQIGTSNVW
-1611 ARCESD
+1611 ARGEADGMS
-1617 TGTGPAKSKPRNL
+1617 GLAKSKSRNL
-1630 SLELETATGTGTG
+1630 SLELDTHNRREPGA
-1643 TGRTQKEPVPPTRRK
+1643 KEPVPPTRRK

-1689 LEDLLAY
+1689 LEDVLAY
-1696 TRTGEELHSLQQP
+1696 TRTGEELHTLQLP
-1709 RAADCHV
+1709 RATDCHV

>member
-7 SLSAQITANSC
+7 SLSAQITANSY
-18 GAQCFSVLN
+18 GAQGFSVLN

-128 HNLFVPRQGEILPFL
+128 HNLFVPRQGEISIDSAA
-143 YQTTLGADTI
+143 GADTI

-167 QQTAQISQ
+167 QQTAQISLV
-175 QMDRQTWDTLLL
+175 MDRQTWDTLLL

-239 QESCSMWRHRVALVD
+239 QESCAMWRHRVALVD

-260 LALTSRLLEFSYGP
+260 LALTARLLEFSYGP
-274 AFPQLKNADEDGQL
+274 AFPQLKNDDDGQL
-288 IPLGMSN
+288 IPPGMSN

-343 PCLQMLPQI
+343 PCLQQLPQI

-364 DAFLGVYQPP
+364 DAFLGIYQPP
-374 PHQTDS
+374 PQQNEG
-380 VVTNLMEIRH
+380 VVTNLLEIRH
-390 SLNEATSSTLQQFIH
+390 SLNEATSSTLQQYIH
-405 SSSASNISANS
+405 SSSATNIAHQSN
-416 QQQGSAAQQL
+416 QQQHQQP
-426 QLQLQHQHM
+426 QQQ
-435 HHHHHLH
+435 HHHYHLH

-472 GHHSHHQQHQQHHQQ
+472 GHHGHHGHGHGHGHGQNLQIN
-487 QQLSL
+487 
-492 SQSGA
+492 A
-497 SPTST
+497 SPTGSLLT
-502 AALVAS
+502 
-508 NLGHSMGASAVGST
+508 NASASSASVGST

-531 VVGSISFSTTEA
+531 VVGSISFGNSDTA
-543 SLPSTGVSST
+543 SGSGSGSAT

-565 FSVAPTITQQKG
+565 FSVTPTITQQKG
-577 LSKTSLIGL
+577 LSKSSLINL

-594 IGSSSSSSY
+594 IGGHSHS
-603 IHSSGSTSAGP
+603 HSSGSSNSTTNLAPASSGGVSSAVSAGGP
-614 VQGTGGVAAAPGS
+614 A
-627 GITTATGAGTGSGS
+627 
-641 GGQAPAPAAA
+641 APAP
-651 AAPTTPTSTSG
+651 APTTPTSTSG

-668 SINSLPLTSM
+668 SINSLPPSSV
-678 GAGVELA
+678 GAPGTELA
-685 VARPKCNSILHVFHE
+685 VTRPKCNSILHVFHE

-741 LSQPNSLNDPAS
+741 LSQPNSLNDPQS

-806 ESKECDETLAS
+806 ETRECDETLAS
-817 ILLHSG
+817 ILLHSS

-857 QSMAFNRTELRRSA
+857 QLAFNRTDLRRSA

-884 YQALPIRDLSSE
+884 YQSLPIRDLTCE
-896 TNEKMFTFIQLKSRL
+896 TSEKMFTFIQLKSRL

-946 ETDLGGGGSGATH
+946 ETELGGGNATAGSAPAAH
-959 LHNSGGAQ
+959 LSHNSSGG
-967 HQHQHHEANLL
+967 HHEANLL
-978 SSGCSER
+978 SSACSER

-990 STGTASLGA
+990 SAGTASLGG
-999 QTTATMGAGSGSIRD
+999 QTTATIGAGSGSIRD
-1014 TASAHDYPSLTISDD
+1014 TASGHDYPSLTISDD

-1037 LEGVTTYDNAH
+1037 LEGVPPYDNAH

-1089 ETARKFTN
+1089 ET

-1147 YLLQDKDCLQTVLEV
+1147 YLLQDKDCLQIVLEV

-1218 PESISSLLDELALM
+1218 PESISSLLDEVALM

-1237 MVPAAAASTE
+1237 MAPSLHPATTSSE

-1310 HAVNPGR
+1310 HAINPGR

-1322 DNSQRPE
+1322 DVSQRPE
-1329 CEQKNFPDGVDK
+1329 CDQKNFPEGVDK

-1351 PTIEQIREQYGSA
+1351 PTIEQMREQYGTGA
-1364 SIRELEL
+1364 IRDLEAM
-1371 ILENQSIHE
+1371 LENQSILE

-1387 DNSVDSLSHSQ
+1387 DTSACPDSLSHAQ
-1398 ECVPPLVCQEF
+1398 ECVPPAVCHEF

-1419 GFLTFETR
+1419 GFLGFETR

-1469 DTVYVFYVKTG
+1469 DTVYVLYVKSG
-1480 QTSAQQIIGNMVEE
+1480 QTSAQQIIGNLGEE
-1494 PSLTYDPHF
+1494 QSSGLDPHF
-1503 AGMLQTLGWPVL
+1503 ATMLQTLGWPVQ
-1515 VADHSGWTGF
+1515 VAEHSGWTGF
-1525 AHNSWSLKGTP
+1525 AHNSWSLKGSL
-1536 EEQHQQH
+1536 EQE
-1543 QLQQQLQLK
+1543 QQLRP
-1552 SNVPSEL
+1552 NDPL

-1573 SSEIAFVVPTTW
+1573 CSEIAFVVPTAW
-1585 NLRYNSDISDGAS
+1585 NLRHNSSDSSDGGS
-1598 IANSDQIGSSNVW
+1598 THSSDQIAAGSGNVW
-1611 ARCESD
+1611 ARGD
-1617 TGTGPAKSKPRNL
+1617 AGVDPKSKSRNL
-1630 SLELETATGTGTG
+1630 SLELTAGAG
-1643 TGRTQKEPVPPTRRK
+1643 KEPVPPTRRK

-1696 TRTGEELHSLQQP
+1696 TRTGEELHTLQLP
-1709 RAADCHV
+1709 RATDCHV

>member
-7 SLSAQITANSC
+7 SLSAQISANSC

-175 QMDRQTWDTLLL
+175 LMDRQTWDTLLL

-239 QESCSMWRHRVALVD
+239 QESCAMWRHRVALVD

-260 LALTSRLLEFSYGP
+260 LALTARLLEFSYGP

-288 IPLGMSN
+288 IPVGMSN

-343 PCLQMLPQI
+343 PCLQQLPQI

-374 PHQTDS
+374 PQQTDG
-380 VVTNLMEIRH
+380 VVTNLLEIRH

-405 SSSASNISANS
+405 SSSATNIATQQANHS
-416 QQQGSAAQQL
+416 
-426 QLQLQHQHM
+426 H

-472 GHHSHHQQHQQHHQQ
+472 GHHGGHHHQQNHHQQ
-487 QQLSL
+487 QQQQLQIS
-492 SQSGA
+492 A
-497 SPTST
+497 SPTSSL
-502 AALVAS
+502 A
-508 NLGHSMGASAVGST
+508 AVGST

-531 VVGSISFSTTEA
+531 VVGSISFGTTTAAGESSTSA
-543 SLPSTGVSST
+543 T

-586 TGGGARNA
+586 TGGSGGGARNA
-594 IGSSSSSSY
+594 ISGSSSTNASSTTTAASGTSGASSSATASA
-603 IHSSGSTSAGP
+603 SSLSTVTIGGSGGAGISAGGP
-614 VQGTGGVAAAPGS
+614 GIPGS
-627 GITTATGAGTGSGS
+627 TATGAGGGS
-641 GGQAPAPAAA
+641 APAP
-651 AAPTTPTSTSG
+651 APTTPTSTSG

-741 LSQPNSLNDPAS
+741 LSQPNSLNDPQS

-806 ESKECDETLAS
+806 ESRECDETLAS
-817 ILLHSG
+817 ILLHSS

-857 QSMAFNRTELRRSA
+857 QSMVFNRTELRRSA

-884 YQALPIRDLSSE
+884 YQTLPIRDLTSE
-896 TNEKMFTFIQLKSRL
+896 TSEKMFTFIQLKSRL

-946 ETDLGGGGSGATH
+946 ETELGGNAS
-959 LHNSGGAQ
+959 LSHNSSGV
-967 HQHQHHEANLL
+967 QHHEANLL
-978 SSGCSER
+978 SSACSER

-990 STGTASLGA
+990 SAGTASLGG

-1037 LEGVTTYDNAH
+1037 LEGVTSYDNAH

-1089 ETARKFTN
+1089 ET

-1173 SKSGDIPKF
+1173 SKGTDIPKF

-1237 MVPAAAASTE
+1237 MVPAAAASSE

-1310 HAVNPGR
+1310 HAINPGR

-1322 DNSQRPE
+1322 DVTQRPD

-1351 PTIEQIREQYGSA
+1351 PTIEQMREQYGTA
-1364 SIRELEL
+1364 SIRELEAM
-1371 ILENQSIHE
+1371 LENQSIHE

-1387 DNSVDSLSHSQ
+1387 DTSADSLSHAQ
-1398 ECVPPLVCQEF
+1398 ECVPPSVCHEF

-1419 GFLTFETR
+1419 GFLGFETR
-1427 NPHNPAESLGT
+1427 NPHNPNEALGQ

-1469 DTVYVFYVKTG
+1469 DTVYVFYVKSG
-1480 QTSAQQIIGNMVEE
+1480 QTSAQQIIANMAEE
-1494 PSLTYDPHF
+1494 QAASHDPHF
-1503 AGMLQTLGWPVL
+1503 ASMLQTLGWPVQ

-1536 EEQHQQH
+1536 EQE
-1543 QLQQQLQLK
+1543 QQQQQQQ
-1552 SNVPSEL
+1552 PAT

-1585 NLRYNSDISDGAS
+1585 NLRYNSDTSDGGS
-1598 IANSDQIGSSNVW
+1598 ISSTDQITAGNVW
-1611 ARCESD
+1611 ARSDAGES
-1617 TGTGPAKSKPRNL
+1617 GPTKSKSRNL
-1630 SLELETATGTGTG
+1630 SLELDTNRMT
-1643 TGRTQKEPVPPTRRK
+1643 KEPVPPTRRK

-1689 LEDLLAY
+1689 LEDVLAY
-1696 TRTGEELHSLQQP
+1696 TRTGEELHTLQLP
-1709 RAADCHV
+1709 RANDCHV

>member
-128 HNLFVPRQGEILPFL
+128 HNLFVPRQGES
-143 YQTTLGADTI
+143 ADTI

-167 QQTAQISQ
+167 QQTAQISHL
-175 QMDRQTWDTLLL
+175 MDRQTWDTLLL

-239 QESCSMWRHRVALVD
+239 QESCAMWRHRVALVD

-260 LALTSRLLEFSYGP
+260 LALTARLLEFSYGP
-274 AFPQLKNADEDGQL
+274 AFPQLKNAEEDGQL
-288 IPLGMSN
+288 IPVGMSN

-343 PCLQMLPQI
+343 PCLQQLPQI

-364 DAFLGVYQPP
+364 DAFL
-374 PHQTDS
+374 
-380 VVTNLMEIRH
+380 
-390 SLNEATSSTLQQFIH
+390 A
-405 SSSASNISANS
+405 
-416 QQQGSAAQQL
+416 
-426 QLQLQHQHM
+426 
-435 HHHHHLH
+435 
-442 YPHLHLHGAG
+442 
-452 SFLRDN
+452 
-458 FMSNSASSALNAIM
+458 
-472 GHHSHHQQHQQHHQQ
+472 
-487 QQLSL
+487 
-492 SQSGA
+492 
-497 SPTST
+497 
-502 AALVAS
+502 
-508 NLGHSMGASAVGST
+508 
-522 SAGGSHSAG
+522 
-531 VVGSISFSTTEA
+531 
-543 SLPSTGVSST
+543 
-553 PTPPLQRRLAKS
+553 
-565 FSVAPTITQQKG
+565 
-577 LSKTSLIGL
+577 
-586 TGGGARNA
+586 
-594 IGSSSSSSY
+594 
-603 IHSSGSTSAGP
+603 
-614 VQGTGGVAAAPGS
+614 
-627 GITTATGAGTGSGS
+627 
-641 GGQAPAPAAA
+641 
-651 AAPTTPTSTSG
+651 
-662 PPSASS
+662 
-668 SINSLPLTSM
+668 LPLTSM

-741 LSQPNSLNDPAS
+741 LSQPNSLNDPQS

-806 ESKECDETLAS
+806 ESRECDETLAS
-817 ILLHSG
+817 ILLHSS

-884 YQALPIRDLSSE
+884 YQTLPIRDLVTSE
-896 TNEKMFTFIQLKSRL
+896 TSEKIFTFIQLKSRL

-946 ETDLGGGGSGATH
+946 ETELGGANLS
-959 LHNSGGAQ
+959 HNSSGVQ
-967 HQHQHHEANLL
+967 NQHHEANLL
-978 SSGCSER
+978 SSACSER
-985 SASLV
+985 SVSLV
-990 STGTASLGA
+990 SAGTASLSG

-1014 TASAHDYPSLTISDD
+1014 TASSAHDYPSLTISDD

-1037 LEGVTTYDNAH
+1037 LDSGTTYDNAH

-1089 ETARKFTN
+1089 ET

-1173 SKSGDIPKF
+1173 SKGGDIPKF

-1218 PESISSLLDELALM
+1218 PESISSLLDEVALM

-1237 MVPAAAASTE
+1237 MAPAAATSSE

-1322 DNSQRPE
+1322 DVTQRPE
-1329 CEQKNFPDGVDK
+1329 CEQKNFPEGVDK

-1351 PTIEQIREQYGSA
+1351 PTIEQIREQYGSG
-1364 SIRELEL
+1364 SIRELEAM
-1371 ILENQSIHE
+1371 LENQSIHE

-1387 DNSVDSLSHSQ
+1387 DTSADSLSHAQ
-1398 ECVPPLVCQEF
+1398 ECVPPAVCHEF

-1419 GFLTFETR
+1419 GFLGFESR

-1450 STAFAADLDRLDKL
+1450 STAFAADLERLDKL

-1469 DTVYVFYVKTG
+1469 DTVYVFYVKSG
-1480 QTSAQQIIGNMVEE
+1480 QTSAQQIIGNMAEE
-1494 PSLTYDPHF
+1494 QSSGRDPHF
-1503 AGMLQTLGWPVL
+1503 ASMLQTLGWPVQ
-1515 VADHSGWTGF
+1515 VAEHSGWTGF
-1525 AHNSWSLKGTP
+1525 VHNSWSLKGTP
-1536 EEQHQQH
+1536 EEHVNQAP
-1543 QLQQQLQLK
+1543 
-1552 SNVPSEL
+1552 NEL
-1559 NYNGSQRVLYWADV
+1559 NYNGSQRVIYWADV
-1573 SSEIAFVVPTTW
+1573 SSEIAFVVPTAW
-1585 NLRYNSDISDGAS
+1585 NLRHNSDTNDTGSISS
-1598 IANSDQIGSSNVW
+1598 NQDQIGGSSNVW
-1611 ARCESD
+1611 D
-1617 TGTGPAKSKPRNL
+1617 TMDGGGTGLAKSKSRNL
-1630 SLELETATGTGTG
+1630 SLELDTTRSRDA
-1643 TGRTQKEPVPPTRRK
+1643 KEPVPPTRRK

-1689 LEDLLAY
+1689 LEDMLAY
-1696 TRTGEELHSLQQP
+1696 TRTGEELHTLQLP
-1709 RAADCHV
+1709 RASDCHV

-1791 VQKYKMDL
+1791 VLKYKMDL

>member
-128 HNLFVPRQGEILPFL
+128 HNLFVPRQGES
-143 YQTTLGADTI
+143 ADTI

-167 QQTAQISQ
+167 QQTAQISHL
-175 QMDRQTWDTLLL
+175 MDRQTWDTLLL

-239 QESCSMWRHRVALVD
+239 QESCAMWRHRVALVD

-274 AFPQLKNADEDGQL
+274 AFPQLKNAEEDGQL
-288 IPLGMSN
+288 IPVGMSN

-343 PCLQMLPQI
+343 PCLQQLPQI

-364 DAFLGVYQPP
+364 DAFLG
-374 PHQTDS
+374 
-380 VVTNLMEIRH
+380 
-390 SLNEATSSTLQQFIH
+390 
-405 SSSASNISANS
+405 
-416 QQQGSAAQQL
+416 
-426 QLQLQHQHM
+426 
-435 HHHHHLH
+435 
-442 YPHLHLHGAG
+442 
-452 SFLRDN
+452 
-458 FMSNSASSALNAIM
+458 
-472 GHHSHHQQHQQHHQQ
+472 
-487 QQLSL
+487 
-492 SQSGA
+492 
-497 SPTST
+497 
-502 AALVAS
+502 
-508 NLGHSMGASAVGST
+508 
-522 SAGGSHSAG
+522 
-531 VVGSISFSTTEA
+531 
-543 SLPSTGVSST
+543 
-553 PTPPLQRRLAKS
+553 
-565 FSVAPTITQQKG
+565 

-586 TGGGARNA
+586 TGGGGGGGSARNA
-594 IGSSSSSSY
+594 ISSSSTIS
-603 IHSSGSTSAGP
+603 STSAAASTTTASTIASANNSTAAVGP
-614 VQGTGGVAAAPGS
+614 GIAMGS
-627 GITTATGAGTGSGS
+627 GPTVSLVPGSGS
-641 GGQAPAPAAA
+641 GAAPAP
-651 AAPTTPTSTSG
+651 APTTPTSTSG

-741 LSQPNSLNDPAS
+741 LSQPNSLNDPQS

-806 ESKECDETLAS
+806 ESRECDETLAS
-817 ILLHSG
+817 ILLHSS

-884 YQALPIRDLSSE
+884 YQTLPIRDLVTSE
-896 TNEKMFTFIQLKSRL
+896 TSEKIFTFIQLKSRL

-946 ETDLGGGGSGATH
+946 ETELGGANMS
-959 LHNSGGAQ
+959 HNSSGV
-967 HQHQHHEANLL
+967 QHQHHEANLL
-978 SSGCSER
+978 SSACSER
-985 SASLV
+985 SVSLV
-990 STGTASLGA
+990 SAGTASLSG

-1014 TASAHDYPSLTISDD
+1014 TASSAHDYPSLTISDD

-1037 LEGVTTYDNAH
+1037 LDSGTTYDNAH

-1089 ETARKFTN
+1089 ET

-1173 SKSGDIPKF
+1173 SKGGDIPKF

-1218 PESISSLLDELALM
+1218 PESISSLLDEVALM

-1237 MVPAAAASTE
+1237 MVPAAAASSE

-1322 DNSQRPE
+1322 DVSQRPE
-1329 CEQKNFPDGVDK
+1329 CEQKNFPEGVDK

-1351 PTIEQIREQYGSA
+1351 PTIEQIREQYGSG
-1364 SIRELEL
+1364 SIRELEAM
-1371 ILENQSIHE
+1371 LENQSIHE

-1387 DNSVDSLSHSQ
+1387 DTSADSLSHAQ
-1398 ECVPPLVCQEF
+1398 ECVPPAVCHEF

-1419 GFLTFETR
+1419 GFLGFETR

-1450 STAFAADLDRLDKL
+1450 STAFAADLERLDKL

-1469 DTVYVFYVKTG
+1469 DTVYVFYVKSG
-1480 QTSAQQIIGNMVEE
+1480 QTSAQQIIGNMAEE
-1494 PSLTYDPHF
+1494 QGSGRDPHF
-1503 AGMLQTLGWPVL
+1503 ASMLQTLGWPVQ
-1515 VADHSGWTGF
+1515 VAEHSGWTGF
-1525 AHNSWSLKGTP
+1525 VHNSWSLKGTP
-1536 EEQHQQH
+1536 EEQVVTQAAA
-1543 QLQQQLQLK
+1543 
-1552 SNVPSEL
+1552 NEL
-1559 NYNGSQRVLYWADV
+1559 NYNGSQRVIYWADV
-1573 SSEIAFVVPTTW
+1573 SSEIAFVVPTSW
-1585 NLRYNSDISDGAS
+1585 NLRHNSDANDTGSISS
-1598 IANSDQIGSSNVW
+1598 SSHPDQVSGSSNVW
-1611 ARCESD
+1611 D
-1617 TGTGPAKSKPRNL
+1617 TMEGRDGQGLAKSKSRNL
-1630 SLELETATGTGTG
+1630 SLELDMTRNRDA
-1643 TGRTQKEPVPPTRRK
+1643 KEPVPPTRRK

-1689 LEDLLAY
+1689 LEDMLAY
-1696 TRTGEELHSLQQP
+1696 TRTGEELNTLQLP
-1709 RAADCHV
+1709 RASDCHV

-1791 VQKYKMDL
+1791 VLKYKMDL

>member
-7 SLSAQITANSC
+7 SLSAQINANSC
-18 GAQCFSVLN
+18 GAQCYSVLN
-27 KFPASAGREVVVSVV
+27 KFPASAGREVVISVV

-64 EVKWCMDVICF
+64 EVRWCMDVICF

-128 HNLFVPRQGEILPFL
+128 HNLFVPRQGESS
-143 YQTTLGADTI
+143 DTI

-175 QMDRQTWDTLLL
+175 HMDRETWETLLL

-228 SFPSPSMWKTL
+228 CFPSPSLWKTL
-239 QESCSMWRHRVALVD
+239 QESCAMWRHRIALVD

-260 LALTSRLLEFSYGP
+260 LALTARLLEFSYGP
-274 AFPQLKNADEDGQL
+274 DFTQLKNADEDSQL
-288 IPLGMSN
+288 IPAGMSN

-343 PCLQMLPQI
+343 PCLQVLPQI
-352 FLNAMKGISSQV
+352 FLNAIRGISSQV
-364 DAFLGVYQPP
+364 DAFL
-374 PHQTDS
+374 
-380 VVTNLMEIRH
+380 
-390 SLNEATSSTLQQFIH
+390 A
-405 SSSASNISANS
+405 
-416 QQQGSAAQQL
+416 
-426 QLQLQHQHM
+426 
-435 HHHHHLH
+435 
-442 YPHLHLHGAG
+442 
-452 SFLRDN
+452 
-458 FMSNSASSALNAIM
+458 
-472 GHHSHHQQHQQHHQQ
+472 
-487 QQLSL
+487 
-492 SQSGA
+492 
-497 SPTST
+497 
-502 AALVAS
+502 
-508 NLGHSMGASAVGST
+508 
-522 SAGGSHSAG
+522 
-531 VVGSISFSTTEA
+531 
-543 SLPSTGVSST
+543 LPSIGTELR
-553 PTPPLQRRLAKS
+553 PPLS
-565 FSVAPTITQQKG
+565 
-577 LSKTSLIGL
+577 
-586 TGGGARNA
+586 
-594 IGSSSSSSY
+594 
-603 IHSSGSTSAGP
+603 
-614 VQGTGGVAAAPGS
+614 
-627 GITTATGAGTGSGS
+627 
-641 GGQAPAPAAA
+641 
-651 AAPTTPTSTSG
+651 
-662 PPSASS
+662 
-668 SINSLPLTSM
+668 
-678 GAGVELA
+678 
-685 VARPKCNSILHVFHE
+685 VARPKCNSILHLFGE

-711 TWRQN
+711 TWLQN

-734 HRKGSIS
+734 NRKGSIS
-741 LSQPNSLNDPAS
+741 LSQPNSLNDPSS

-817 ILLHSG
+817 ILLHSA

-857 QSMAFNRTELRRSA
+857 QAVAFSRTELRRSA

-884 YQALPIRDLSSE
+884 YHALPIRTLTADSGD
-896 TNEKMFTFIQLKSRL
+896 KMMTFLQLKSRL

-946 ETDLGGGGSGATH
+946 ESELGATDH
-959 LHNSGGAQ
+959 LSGTGV
-967 HQHQHHEANLL
+967 QHHEENIL
-978 SSGCSER
+978 SSACSDR
-985 SASLV
+985 SASLASGTV
-990 STGTASLGA
+990 SFGAPTAAMS
-999 QTTATMGAGSGSIRD
+999 SRD

-1029 MSFEFGQE
+1029 ISVEFTSE
-1037 LEGVTTYDNAH
+1037 LEGVASYDNAH

-1089 ETARKFTN
+1089 ET

-1173 SKSGDIPKF
+1173 SKSGDLPKF

-1237 MVPAAAASTE
+1237 PPTGDGSAGVCNAE
-1247 QAIAKFKYFVTENS
+1247 QAISKFKYFVTENS

-1322 DNSQRPE
+1322 DITQRPE
-1329 CEQKNFPDGVDK
+1329 CEQKNFPEGVDK

-1351 PTIEQIREQYGSA
+1351 PTIEQIREQYGA
-1364 SIRELEL
+1364 GIINDLEAM
-1371 ILENQSIHE
+1371 LENQSIHE
-1380 KLAWAEA
+1380 KLAWAES
-1387 DNSVDSLSHSQ
+1387 DNNMDSLSHAQ
-1398 ECVPPLVCQEF
+1398 ECVPPTVCHEF

-1419 GFLTFETR
+1419 GFLSFEIR
-1427 NPHNPAESLGT
+1427 NPNNPVESLT

-1450 STAFAADLDRLDKL
+1450 SSAFATDLDKLDKL

-1469 DTVYVFYVKTG
+1469 DTVYCFYVKAG
-1480 QTSAQQIIGNMVEE
+1480 QTSAQQIIGNMAEDQF
-1494 PSLTYDPHF
+1494 YDSHF
-1503 AGMLQTLGWPVL
+1503 ANMLQTLGWPVQ
-1515 VADHSGWTGF
+1515 VAEHSGWTGF
-1525 AHNSWSLKGTP
+1525 AHNSWSLKSTS
-1536 EEQHQQH
+1536 ER
-1543 QLQQQLQLK
+1543 
-1552 SNVPSEL
+1552 SNVSSES
-1559 NYNGSQRVLYWADV
+1559 NYNGAQRVLYWADV
-1573 SSEIAFVVPTTW
+1573 SSEIAFVVPNAW
-1585 NLRYNSDISDGAS
+1585 NLRYNNEMDGCS
-1598 IANSDQIGSSNVW
+1598 LSSNCSDQSTMSNVW
-1611 ARCESD
+1611 IRSD
-1617 TGTGPAKSKPRNL
+1617 DAASMKSKPRNL
-1630 SLELETATGTGTG
+1630 SLELDTGN
-1643 TGRTQKEPVPPTRRK
+1643 RNKEPVPPTRRK
-1658 GNVTKPTLL
+1658 GNVSKPALL
-1667 AQAPA
+1667 VQAPA

-1679 ESYED
+1679 ESFED

-1689 LEDLLAY
+1689 VEDLLAY
-1696 TRTGEELHSLQQP
+1696 ARTGEELHTMQLP

-1722 LSGLLRVKLQGPPGR
+1722 QSGLLRVKLLGPPGR

-1807 LFQRAI
+1807 LFQRSI

>member
-128 HNLFVPRQGEILPFL
+128 HNLFVPRQGES
-143 YQTTLGADTI
+143 ADTI

-175 QMDRQTWDTLLL
+175 LMDRQTWDTLLL

-288 IPLGMSN
+288 IPVGMSN

-343 PCLQMLPQI
+343 PCLQQLPQI

-364 DAFLGVYQPP
+364 DAFL
-374 PHQTDS
+374 
-380 VVTNLMEIRH
+380 
-390 SLNEATSSTLQQFIH
+390 
-405 SSSASNISANS
+405 
-416 QQQGSAAQQL
+416 
-426 QLQLQHQHM
+426 
-435 HHHHHLH
+435 
-442 YPHLHLHGAG
+442 
-452 SFLRDN
+452 
-458 FMSNSASSALNAIM
+458 
-472 GHHSHHQQHQQHHQQ
+472 
-487 QQLSL
+487 
-492 SQSGA
+492 
-497 SPTST
+497 
-502 AALVAS
+502 
-508 NLGHSMGASAVGST
+508 
-522 SAGGSHSAG
+522 
-531 VVGSISFSTTEA
+531 
-543 SLPSTGVSST
+543 
-553 PTPPLQRRLAKS
+553 
-565 FSVAPTITQQKG
+565 G

-594 IGSSSSSSY
+594 IGSSSNSSNSNNNSYTHSSS
-603 IHSSGSTSAGP
+603 STSAGP
-614 VQGTGGVAAAPGS
+614 VQGSGGGGGGAAVAS
-627 GITTATGAGTGSGS
+627 GIGTGIGPGSGS
-641 GGQAPAPAAA
+641 GSGSGTGGQAPTPVSAA

-668 SINSLPLTSM
+668 SINSLPLTTM
-678 GAGVELA
+678 GAGTELA

-896 TNEKMFTFIQLKSRL
+896 TSEKMFTFIQLKSRL

-946 ETDLGGGGSGATH
+946 ETDMGGTASTH
-959 LHNSGGAQ
+959 MHNSGGA
-967 HQHQHHEANLL
+967 QHHEANLL
-978 SSGCSER
+978 SS
-985 SASLV
+985 
-990 STGTASLGA
+990 
-999 QTTATMGAGSGSIRD
+999 
-1014 TASAHDYPSLTISDD
+1014 
-1029 MSFEFGQE
+1029 
-1037 LEGVTTYDNAH
+1037 DNAH

-1089 ETARKFTN
+1089 ET

-1310 HAVNPGR
+1310 HAINPGR

-1322 DNSQRPE
+1322 DVSQRPE

-1351 PTIEQIREQYGSA
+1351 PTIDQIREQYGSA
-1364 SIRELEL
+1364 SIRELEAL
-1371 ILENQSIHE
+1371 LENQSIHE

-1427 NPHNPAESLGT
+1427 NPHNPAEALGT

-1480 QTSAQQIIGNMVEE
+1480 QTSAQQIIGNMIEE
-1494 PSLTYDPHF
+1494 TSHTYDPHF

-1536 EEQHQQH
+1536 EEQQQ
-1543 QLQQQLQLK
+1543 QQQQQLQLK

-1573 SSEIAFVVPTTW
+1573 SAEIAFVVPTTW
-1585 NLRYNSDISDGAS
+1585 NLRYNSDTSDGGS
-1598 IANSDQIGSSNVW
+1598 LSGSDQLGTSNVW
-1611 ARCESD
+1611 ARCESEA
-1617 TGTGPAKSKPRNL
+1617 GTGAAKSKPRNL
-1630 SLELETATGTGTG
+1630 SLELDTSTGTGTG
-1643 TGRTQKEPVPPTRRK
+1643 TGRSQKDPVPPTRRK

>member
-128 HNLFVPRQGEILPFL
+128 HNLFVPRQGES
-143 YQTTLGADTI
+143 ADTI

-175 QMDRQTWDTLLL
+175 LMDRQTWDTLLL

-288 IPLGMSN
+288 IPVGMSN

-343 PCLQMLPQI
+343 PCLQQLPQI

-364 DAFLGVYQPP
+364 DAFL
-374 PHQTDS
+374 
-380 VVTNLMEIRH
+380 
-390 SLNEATSSTLQQFIH
+390 
-405 SSSASNISANS
+405 
-416 QQQGSAAQQL
+416 
-426 QLQLQHQHM
+426 
-435 HHHHHLH
+435 
-442 YPHLHLHGAG
+442 
-452 SFLRDN
+452 
-458 FMSNSASSALNAIM
+458 ALP
-472 GHHSHHQQHQQHHQQ
+472 
-487 QQLSL
+487 L
-492 SQSGA
+492 
-497 SPTST
+497 
-502 AALVAS
+502 
-508 NLGHSMGASAVGST
+508 
-522 SAGGSHSAG
+522 
-531 VVGSISFSTTEA
+531 TTM
-543 SLPSTGVSST
+543 
-553 PTPPLQRRLAKS
+553 
-565 FSVAPTITQQKG
+565 
-577 LSKTSLIGL
+577 
-586 TGGGARNA
+586 
-594 IGSSSSSSY
+594 
-603 IHSSGSTSAGP
+603 
-614 VQGTGGVAAAPGS
+614 
-627 GITTATGAGTGSGS
+627 GAGT
-641 GGQAPAPAAA
+641 
-651 AAPTTPTSTSG
+651 
-662 PPSASS
+662 
-668 SINSLPLTSM
+668 
-678 GAGVELA
+678 ELA

-896 TNEKMFTFIQLKSRL
+896 TSEKMFTFIQLKSRL

-946 ETDLGGGGSGATH
+946 ETDMGGTASTH
-959 LHNSGGAQ
+959 MHNSGGA
-967 HQHQHHEANLL
+967 QHHEANLL
-978 SSGCSER
+978 SSACSER

-999 QTTATMGAGSGSIRD
+999 QTTATMGAGSGSMRD

-1310 HAVNPGR
+1310 HAINPGR

-1322 DNSQRPE
+1322 DVSQRPE

-1351 PTIEQIREQYGSA
+1351 PTIDQIREQYGSA
-1364 SIRELEL
+1364 SIRELEAL
-1371 ILENQSIHE
+1371 LENQSIHE

-1427 NPHNPAESLGT
+1427 NPHNPAEALGT

-1480 QTSAQQIIGNMVEE
+1480 QTSAQQIIGNMIEE
-1494 PSLTYDPHF
+1494 TSHTYDPHF

-1536 EEQHQQH
+1536 EEQQQ
-1543 QLQQQLQLK
+1543 QQQQQLQLK

-1573 SSEIAFVVPTTW
+1573 SAEIAFVVPTTW
-1585 NLRYNSDISDGAS
+1585 NLRYNSDTSDGGS
-1598 IANSDQIGSSNVW
+1598 LSGSDQLGTSNVW
-1611 ARCESD
+1611 ARCESEA
-1617 TGTGPAKSKPRNL
+1617 GTGAAKSKPRNL
-1630 SLELETATGTGTG
+1630 SLELDTSTGTGTG
-1643 TGRTQKEPVPPTRRK
+1643 TGRSQKDPVPPTRRK